1 MGEYSTTIKTEMNV
15 SGIDDLK
22 KASAAIRELKEA
34 AQGLSGFS
42 GKVSGNSFNGYS
54 DGAKRATD
62 SLEKL
67 RAMSE
72 KTEAAMKTSTSG
84 SSQFKGQ
91 IDDINRATES
101 YKKLE
106 SAAKSAANAQKQS
119 ASSGAQAAQKQAA
132 EMSKTGQKLKDSF
145 KEATAMFSVG
155 MLGATAVMGLADG
168 VKGMVNT
175 GWETL
180 KERQSGQA
188 MWATSIQDA
197 HKNVKGAE
205 LTAQAK
211 RASDATMRTAILA
224 GNDYTEAN
232 GFAKQIY
239 SSDAG
244 EYSGSVGKTQKLLK
258 GVFNIQDAN
267 ALNQREMEMLKTAIG
282 NTGDMGKMNGA
293 IAKSLNL
300 VDGKITR
307 AIRKEYKRE
316 TGHELGLNKTGT
328 GYDWGAVSA
337 QTAYR
342 GIDRYGNSGGI
353 SKASERF
360 NSTLPGVLR
369 SGKAAGGYMLS
380 EIMQGF
386 SDGIAKG
393 GAFKNILGK
402 LSGSFTDIDKLKS
415 NSKRIT
421 DSLVGV
427 ANGIGE
433 GARII
438 APYAKAFSGGAW
450 SGVKDTFAVIKKG
463 IDGIKS
469 VGSSIGKML
478 PEGSQ
483 KKLSDV
489 ISTVGRFVGVA
500 LTAGAAFKVLKGG
513 AGLIGDSIKGLSS
526 IIPGL
531 SKSRSS
537 SDSFFSKAT
546 STFSGAVDR
555 FASASSTAGM
565 TGDAGF
571 GGADAK
577 KYSTRSERLAAERAA
592 EAEAKATAGNW
603 FTRKGRALQNLEVN
617 GAETRVSKYDTGF
630 FSRNAGKVLAGI
642 GGLGTKIGSS
652 ALVSSITAKAMPAIS
667 GIAKVG
673 STLGKAGK
681 FLGRGMPLMNGLFA
695 GVDVMTTMA
704 STKAG
709 SLARHKGVGQGVGT
723 GVGATVGGAL
733 GSFLG
738 PLGTIGGSMA
748 GGWLGGKAGSWI
760 GSMFGGTREPES
772 KATKAQKKASAIAK
786 AQAAAQA
793 TKEKQDFA
801 SNMQQYGYDKMN
813 ANELYSQISKG
824 SKSKSKSKQ
833 LSAMR
838 MQEAIENGDA
848 DGIRKYQAQ
857 LNKQNGIKKGN
868 EDATGRETKKLND
881 KRWKDAR
888 KKNVKLDKDN
898 WRNQNVSKT
907 KKSSGKSKAQRD
919 MDADYKAAQKH
930 QRQMAKV
937 ATQTEKA
944 SKKSNSAKKKSS
956 NGSKASS
963 RAAKKS
969 TNDLKKQSKA
979 FNKALDGVGKNSKA
993 DKNAKKSLDKVNST
1007 AKSGMNKAN
1016 KTVKSGSK
1024 KIQNSGKNAFK
1035 FKTSK
1040 SGFNKLNSDAKSG
1053 TNKVNKTIK
1062 SGSKKIQN
1070 SGKNMFKFKSS
1081 ASGFNKLNS
1090 QAKSGMNKVNSTV
1103 KSGSRKIQNSGK
1115 NAFKFKGAES
1125 GFNSLNSQAK
1135 SGMNRVNSTIKSG
1148 ASKWSSTIKSGIS
1161 KAASSFSSQMSKMVS
1176 TASSKAS
1183 AISSSLAKIGTAA
1196 ASAASK
1202 VKTLQSAINSLKSKT
1217 VTITANVK
1225 GKGANKL
1232 ATGTPGAKR
1241 AFSQAF
1247 VPHYANGTTAG
1258 GHRGGMALVN
1268 DAGGSNWREAFM
1280 LPNGLMGLFPNQRNL
1295 NTVLPAGT
1303 QVLDGNST
1311 KKLFP
1316 RYANGT
1322 DGAKNVFAPQKS
1334 SSNPT
1339 IQINVTIQG
1348 NASAADANAIAN
1360 TIGEK
1365 MIAIMPQATI

>member
-42 GKVSGNSFNGYS
+42 GKVSGNSFKGYS

-72 KTEAAMKTSTSG
+72 KTEAVMKTSTSG
-84 SSQFKGQ
+84 GSQFKGQ

-244 EYSGSVGKTQKLLK
+244 EYSGSVGKTQQLLK

-463 IDGIKS
+463 IDEIKS

-513 AGLIGDSIKGLSS
+513 AGLIGDSVKGLSS

-531 SKSRSS
+531 SKARSN
-537 SDSFFSKAT
+537 SDGIFSKAT
-546 STFSGAVDR
+546 SVFSGAVDR
-555 FASASSTAGM
+555 FAGTSGASSGLAESMGAVNSGKTNALSKGATIRGMANEAEMLAKTKTGISAKLTGAKAFGLGATATVLEKAGGLRTAFSASK
-565 TGDAGF
+565 F
-571 GGADAK
+571 GGALTTATK
-577 KYSTRSERLAAERAA
+577 GLA
-592 EAEAKATAGNW
+592 
-603 FTRKGRALQNLEVN
+603 
-617 GAETRVSKYDTGF
+617 S
-630 FSRNAGKVLAGI
+630 
-642 GGLGTKIGSS
+642 
-652 ALVSSITAKAMPAIS
+652 
-667 GIAKVG
+667 
-673 STLGKAGK
+673 AGK
-681 FLGRGMPLMNGLFA
+681 FLSKGMPLMNGLFA

-709 SLARHKGVGQGVGT
+709 SLARHKGVGQGIGT

-760 GSMFGGTREPES
+760 GSMFGGTKEPES

-857 LNKQNGIKKGN
+857 LNKQNGIKKGD

-907 KKSSGKSKAQRD
+907 KKSSGKSKA
-919 MDADYKAAQKH
+919 
-930 QRQMAKV
+930 
-937 ATQTEKA
+937 
-944 SKKSNSAKKKSS
+944 
-956 NGSKASS
+956 
-963 RAAKKS
+963 AKKS

-993 DKNAKKSLDKVNST
+993 DKNAKNSLDKVNST

-1024 KIQNSGKNAFK
+1024 KIQNSGKDAFK

-1103 KSGSRKIQNSGK
+1103 KSGSKKIQNSGK
-1115 NAFKFKGAES
+1115 NVFKFKGAES

-1225 GKGANKL
+1225 GKGAEKL

-1322 DGAKNVFAPQKS
+1322 DGAKDAFAPQKS
-1334 SSNPT
+1334 SGNPT

-1365 MIAIMPQATI
+1365 FIAIMPQTTI

>member
-1 MGEYSTTIKTEMNV
+1 MAEYSTTIKTEMNV
-15 SGIDDLK
+15 SGLDDLK

-72 KTEAAMKTSTSG
+72 KTEAAIKTSTSG
-84 SSQFKGQ
+84 GSQFKGQ

-168 VKGMVNT
+168 VKSMVNT

-267 ALNQREMEMLKTAIG
+267 ALNQREMEMIKTAIG

-438 APYAKAFSGGAW
+438 APYAKAFGGGTF

-463 IDGIKS
+463 IDDIKS

-500 LTAGAAFKVLKGG
+500 LTAGAAFKVLKGS
-513 AGLIGDSIKGLSS
+513 ASLVGDTLKG
-526 IIPGL
+526 ITKIVPGL
-531 SKSRSS
+531 SKTRSNG
-537 SDSFFSKAT
+537 DSIFSKAA

-555 FASASSTAGM
+555 FSSASSTAGM
-565 TGDAGF
+565 TGGF

-695 GVDVMTTMA
+695 GVDVMATMA
-704 STKAG
+704 STKTG
-709 SLARHKGVGQGVGT
+709 SLARHKGVGQGIGT

-760 GSMFGGTREPES
+760 GSMFGGTKESES
-772 KATKAQKKASAIAK
+772 KANKAQKKASAIAK

-857 LNKQNGIKKGN
+857 LNKQNGIKKGD
-868 EDATGRETKKLND
+868 EDSTGRETKKLND

-907 KKSSGKSKAQRD
+907 KKSSGKSKAQKD

-937 ATQTEKA
+937 AAQTEKA
-944 SKKSNSAKKKSS
+944 SKKSNSAKKKSA

-993 DKNAKKSLDKVNST
+993 DKNDKKSLDKVNST

-1024 KIQNSGKNAFK
+1024 KIQNSGKDAFK

-1081 ASGFNKLNS
+1081 TSGFNKLNS

-1202 VKTLQSAINSLKSKT
+1202 VKTLQSAINSLKSKI

-1225 GKGANKL
+1225 GKGADKL

-1322 DGAKNVFAPQKS
+1322 DGAKNAFAPQKS

>member
-84 SSQFKGQ
+84 GSQFKGQ

-463 IDGIKS
+463 IDEIKS
-469 VGSSIGKML
+469 VGSRIGKML

-531 SKSRSS
+531 SKARSS
-537 SDSFFSKAT
+537 SDSVFSKAT
-546 STFSGAVDR
+546 SVFSSAVGRFTGTSGMNGAGGVGG
-555 FASASSTAGM
+555 ASANGAGQ
-565 TGDAGF
+565 F
-571 GGADAK
+571 N
-577 KYSTRSERLAAERAA
+577 TRSERLAAQ
-592 EAEAKATAGNW
+592 AEAKAAGGLFSRLSAKGASLQGLTAAGEA
-603 FTRKGRALQNLEVN
+603 GRLARN
-617 GAETRVSKYDTGF
+617 TGF
-630 FSRNAGKVLAGI
+630 FKSTAGKLLSGI
-642 GGLGTKIGSS
+642 GSAGTAVQATKFGGALATATKGLSS
-652 ALVSSITAKAMPAIS
+652 V
-667 GIAKVG
+667 
-673 STLGKAGK
+673 GK
-681 FLGRGMPLMNGLFA
+681 FLGKGMPLMNGLFA

-709 SLARHKGVGQGVGT
+709 SLARHKGVGQGIGT

-748 GGWLGGKAGSWI
+748 GGWLGGKAGSWV
-760 GSMFGGTREPES
+760 GSLFGGTKSKSE
-772 KATKAQKKASAIAK
+772 KATASAKAVAK
-786 AQAAAQA
+786 AQSWAQSQHDKEQFVSNLGEMGLGAADAKS
-793 TKEKQDFA
+793 T
-801 SNMQQYGYDKMN
+801 
-813 ANELYSQISKG
+813 YSVMGKA
-824 SKSKSKSKQ
+824 SKSKSKKQ
-833 LSAMR
+833 QKALLDL
-838 MQEAIENGDA
+838 QDAIDSGNA
-848 DGIRKYQAQ
+848 DEIRKLSSQLKADQ
-857 LNKQNGIKKGN
+857 KKTNKKSGGKKASGNKKKSTSNVKSAVDKLNKQ
-868 EDATGRETKKLND
+868 D
-881 KRWKDAR
+881 
-888 KKNVKLDKDN
+888 
-898 WRNQNVSKT
+898 
-907 KKSSGKSKAQRD
+907 
-919 MDADYKAAQKH
+919 
-930 QRQMAKV
+930 
-937 ATQTEKA
+937 
-944 SKKSNSAKKKSS
+944 
-956 NGSKASS
+956 
-963 RAAKKS
+963 
-969 TNDLKKQSKA
+969 
-979 FNKALDGVGKNSKA
+979 KA
-993 DKNAKKSLDKVNST
+993 DSKKNAKALNDLNKKAKSGMSKAEKSTKSGAKKVQKAGSDAFKFKTSKSGFNKLNSD

-1081 ASGFNKLNS
+1081 TSGFNKLNS

-1225 GKGANKL
+1225 GKGADKL

-1322 DGAKNVFAPQKS
+1322 DGAKNAFAPQKS

>member
-84 SSQFKGQ
+84 GNQFKGQ

-168 VKGMVNT
+168 VKGMVNG

-180 KERQSGQA
+180 QDRQRGQA

-197 HKNVKGAE
+197 HGTSGKA
-205 LTAQAK
+205 LTSASAK
-211 RASDATMRTAILA
+211 ANDQVLMTALQA
-224 GNDYTEAN
+224 GNSFSQAN

-244 EYSGSVGKTQKLLK
+244 VYSGNVNKTTHMLK
-258 GVFNIQDAN
+258 GIFNIQDAN
-267 ALNQREMEMLKTAIG
+267 ALSDREMEQFKTAVG
-282 NTGDMGKMNGA
+282 NVGDMGKMSGT
-293 IAKSLNL
+293 IAKSFNL
-300 VDGKITR
+300 LDGKITR
-307 AIRKEYKRE
+307 RIRAEYKKE

-337 QTAYR
+337 ETAYR
-342 GIDRYGNSGGI
+342 GIDNYGNSGGI
-353 SKASERF
+353 AKASERF

-369 SGKAAGGYMLS
+369 SVKEGSKDFVSQVMTTFGTEVAKGG
-380 EIMQGF
+380 GF
-386 SDGIAKG
+386 SDMLGNVSKAFTSKG
-393 GAFKNILGK
+393 LLSNADKFATK
-402 LSGSFTDIDKLKS
+402 LSG
-415 NSKRIT
+415 
-421 DSLVGV
+421 V
-427 ANGIGE
+427 ANALGTCIKE
-433 GARII
+433 I
-438 APYAKAFSGGAW
+438 APYTKAFGGGAL

-463 IDGIKS
+463 IDEIKS

-483 KKLSDV
+483 KKLSDA
-489 ISTVGRFVGVA
+489 IGTIGRFVGVA

-531 SKSRSS
+531 SKARSS
-537 SDSFFSKAT
+537 SDSVFSKAT
-546 STFSGAVDR
+546 SVFSSAVGRFTGTSGMNGAGGVGG
-555 FASASSTAGM
+555 ASANGAGQ
-565 TGDAGF
+565 F
-571 GGADAK
+571 N
-577 KYSTRSERLAAERAA
+577 TRSERLAAQ
-592 EAEAKATAGNW
+592 AEAKAAGGLFSRLSAKGASLQGLTAASEA
-603 FTRKGRALQNLEVN
+603 GRLARN
-617 GAETRVSKYDTGF
+617 TGF
-630 FSRNAGKVLAGI
+630 FKSTAGKLLSGI
-642 GGLGTKIGSS
+642 GSAGTAVQATKFGGALATATKGLSS
-652 ALVSSITAKAMPAIS
+652 V
-667 GIAKVG
+667 
-673 STLGKAGK
+673 GK
-681 FLGRGMPLMNGLFA
+681 FLGKGMPLMNGLFA

-760 GSMFGGTREPES
+760 GSMFGGTKEPES
-772 KATKAQKKASAIAK
+772 KATKSQKKASAIAK

-833 LSAMR
+833 LSAIR

-881 KRWKDAR
+881 KRWKDVR

-907 KKSSGKSKAQRD
+907 KKSSGKSKAQKD

-937 ATQTEKA
+937 AAQTEKA
-944 SKKSNSAKKKSS
+944 SKKSNSAKKRSS

-993 DKNAKKSLDKVNST
+993 DKNAKKSLEKVNST

-1322 DGAKNVFAPQKS
+1322 DGAKNAFAPQKS

-1365 MIAIMPQATI
+1365 FIAIMPQATI

>member
-1 MGEYSTTIKTEMNV
+1 MAEYSTTIKTEMNV
-15 SGIDDLK
+15 SGLDDLK

-84 SSQFKGQ
+84 GNQFKGQ

-438 APYAKAFSGGAW
+438 APYAKAFNGGAW

-463 IDGIKS
+463 IDEIKS

-478 PEGSQ
+478 PDGSQ
-483 KKLSDV
+483 KKLSDA
-489 ISTVGRFVGVA
+489 IGTIGRFVGVA

-513 AGLIGDSIKGLSS
+513 AGLIGDSVKGLSNLV
-526 IIPGL
+526 PGL
-531 SKSRSS
+531 SKARSS
-537 SDSFFSKAT
+537 SDSIFSKAA

-565 TGDAGF
+565 TGAGGF

-704 STKAG
+704 STKVG

-723 GVGATVGGAL
+723 GVGATIGGAL
-733 GSFLG
+733 GSALG
-738 PLGTIGGSMA
+738 PLGTIGGSMV

-760 GSMFGGTREPES
+760 GSMFGGTKSDSEKASANAKAVAKAQS
-772 KATKAQKKASAIAK
+772 KAQSQHDKEQFVSNLGTMGLNANDAKATYSAMNKASKSKSTKQQKALLDLQDAIDSGNADEIKKLSDQLKADQKKPAKKSGGKKASA
-786 AQAAAQA
+786 
-793 TKEKQDFA
+793 
-801 SNMQQYGYDKMN
+801 SSG
-813 ANELYSQISKG
+813 
-824 SKSKSKSKQ
+824 
-833 LSAMR
+833 
-838 MQEAIENGDA
+838 
-848 DGIRKYQAQ
+848 
-857 LNKQNGIKKGN
+857 
-868 EDATGRETKKLND
+868 
-881 KRWKDAR
+881 
-888 KKNVKLDKDN
+888 
-898 WRNQNVSKT
+898 
-907 KKSSGKSKAQRD
+907 KKSSGKSKAQKD
-919 MDADYKAAQKH
+919 MDAEYKAAQKH
-930 QRQMAKV
+930 QREMAKV
-937 ATQTEKA
+937 AAQTEKA

-956 NGSKASS
+956 TSSKSSS

-969 TNDLKKQSKA
+969 TTDLKKQSKE

-993 DKNAKKSLDKVNST
+993 DKNAKKSLNKVNST
-1007 AKSGMNKAN
+1007 AKSGINKAS

-1024 KIQNSGKNAFK
+1024 KIQNSGKDAFK

-1053 TNKVNKTIK
+1053 MNKVNKTVK
-1062 SGSKKIQN
+1062 SGSKKVQN

-1103 KSGSRKIQNSGK
+1103 KSGSKKIQNSGK
-1115 NAFKFKGAES
+1115 NAFKFKGTAS

-1135 SGMNRVNSTIKSG
+1135 SGMSKVNSTIKSG
-1148 ASKWSSTIKSGIS
+1148 ASKWSSTIKSGVS

-1183 AISSSLAKIGTAA
+1183 SISSSLAKIGTAA
-1196 ASAASK
+1196 SSAASK

-1225 GKGANKL
+1225 GKGADKL

-1247 VPHYANGTTAG
+1247 VPHYANGTTAS

-1322 DGAKNVFAPQKS
+1322 DGAKNAFAPQKS
-1334 SSNPT
+1334 SGNPT

-1365 MIAIMPQATI
+1365 FIAIMPQATI

>member
-15 SGIDDLK
+15 SGLDDLK

-34 AQGLSGFS
+34 AQGLSGLS

-84 SSQFKGQ
+84 GSQFKGQ

-119 ASSGAQAAQKQAA
+119 ASSGAQAAQKQAT

-168 VKGMVNT
+168 VKSMVNT

-307 AIRKEYKRE
+307 AIRKQYKKE
-316 TGHELGLNKTGT
+316 TGQELGLNRTGT
-328 GYDWGAVSA
+328 GYDWGSVSA
-337 QTAYR
+337 DTAYR
-342 GIDRYGNSGGI
+342 GIDMYGNSGGI

-380 EIMQGF
+380 EIMKGF

-393 GAFKNILGK
+393 GSFKNILGK
-402 LSGSFTDIDKLKS
+402 LSGSFTDIDNLQR
-415 NSKRIT
+415 NSRKVT

-433 GARII
+433 GAKIM
-438 APYAKAFSGGAW
+438 APYVKAFNGGAW

-463 IDGIKS
+463 ADAIKDI
-469 VGSSIGKML
+469 GSDIGKML

-483 KKLSDV
+483 KKLTDT
-489 ISTVGRFVGVA
+489 IGTIGKFVGVA
-500 LTAGAAFKVLKGG
+500 ATANLSFKVLKGS
-513 AGLIGDSIKGLSS
+513 ASLFVDSIKGLTGLL
-526 IIPGL
+526 PGL
-531 SKSRSS
+531 SKAK
-537 SDSFFSKAT
+537 FGKYGEFSKAT
-546 STFSGAVDR
+546 TTFSSAVDR
-555 FASASSTAGM
+555 FAGASGVKNATGM
-565 TGDAGF
+565 VGDSLPGGFSKDSEGKYHRANGQYASEAEIAQLETRTGRRA
-571 GGADAK
+571 
-577 KYSTRSERLAAERAA
+577 LA
-592 EAEAKATAGNW
+592 AEAKASGGMFARISAKGAALQGIDGKGGAT
-603 FTRKGRALQNLEVN
+603 GRAASN
-617 GAETRVSKYDTGF
+617 AGF
-630 FSRNAGKVLAGI
+630 FRKTTGSLLSGI
-642 GGLGTKIGSS
+642 GSAGTTVQATKFGGALTTATKGLSS
-652 ALVSSITAKAMPAIS
+652 V
-667 GIAKVG
+667 
-673 STLGKAGK
+673 GK
-681 FLGRGMPLMNGLFA
+681 FLGKGMPLMNGLFA
-695 GVDVMTTMA
+695 GVDVMATMA

-709 SLARHKGVGQGVGT
+709 SLARHKGVGQGIGT

-748 GGWLGGKAGSWI
+748 GGWLGGKAGSWV
-760 GSMFGGTREPES
+760 GSLFGGTKSKSE
-772 KATKAQKKASAIAK
+772 KATANAKAVAK
-786 AQAAAQA
+786 AQSWAQSQHDKEQFVSNLGETGLGAADAKS
-793 TKEKQDFA
+793 T
-801 SNMQQYGYDKMN
+801 
-813 ANELYSQISKG
+813 YSVMGKA
-824 SKSKSKSKQ
+824 SKSKSKKQ
-833 LSAMR
+833 QKALLDL
-838 MQEAIENGDA
+838 QDAIDSGNA
-848 DGIRKYQAQ
+848 DEIRKLSSQLKSDQKKTNKKSGGKKASGNKKKSTSNVKSAVDK
-857 LNKQNGIKKGN
+857 LNKQ
-868 EDATGRETKKLND
+868 D
-881 KRWKDAR
+881 
-888 KKNVKLDKDN
+888 
-898 WRNQNVSKT
+898 
-907 KKSSGKSKAQRD
+907 
-919 MDADYKAAQKH
+919 
-930 QRQMAKV
+930 
-937 ATQTEKA
+937 
-944 SKKSNSAKKKSS
+944 
-956 NGSKASS
+956 
-963 RAAKKS
+963 
-969 TNDLKKQSKA
+969 
-979 FNKALDGVGKNSKA
+979 KA
-993 DKNAKKSLDKVNST
+993 DSKKNAKALNDLNKK
-1007 AKSGMNKAN
+1007 AKSGMSKAE
-1016 KTVKSGSK
+1016 KSTKSGAK
-1024 KIQNSGKNAFK
+1024 KVQKAGSDAFK

-1040 SGFNKLNSDAKSG
+1040 SGFNKLNSDAKSGMNKVNRTVKSGSKKIQNSGKNMFKFKPSKSGFNKLNSQAKSG

-1081 ASGFNKLNS
+1081 ASGFSKLNS

-1103 KSGSRKIQNSGK
+1103 KSGSKKIQNSTK

-1183 AISSSLAKIGTAA
+1183 AISSSLSKIGTAA

-1202 VKTLQSAINSLKSKT
+1202 VRTLQSAINSLKSKT

-1225 GKGANKL
+1225 GKGADKL

-1247 VPHYANGTTAG
+1247 VPHYANGTTVG

-1322 DGAKNVFAPQKS
+1322 DGAKNAFAPQKS
-1334 SSNPT
+1334 SGNPT

>member
-84 SSQFKGQ
+84 GNQFKGQ

-168 VKGMVNT
+168 VKGMVT
-175 GWETL
+175 GGWQSL
-180 KERQSGQA
+180 KDQQQGQA

-197 HKNVKGAE
+197 HKDIKGKN
-205 LTAQAK
+205 LTNQAK
-211 RASDATMRTAILA
+211 KASDATMRTAILA

-232 GFAKQIY
+232 AIAKQIY

-244 EYSGSVGKTQKLLK
+244 VYSGNLDKTQHMLK
-258 GVFNIQDAN
+258 GIFNIQDAN
-267 ALNQREMEMLKTAIG
+267 ALGQRDMESLKMAVG
-282 NTGDMGKMNGA
+282 NIGDMGKMSGN
-293 IAKSLNL
+293 IAKSLNN

-307 AIRKEYKRE
+307 QIRAEYKRE
-316 TGHELGLNKTGT
+316 TGHTLGKNKQG
-328 GYDWGAVSA
+328 GWEWGDVSA
-337 QTAYR
+337 ETAYR
-342 GIDRYGNSGGI
+342 AIDKYGNTGGLA
-353 SKASERF
+353 KASARY
-360 NSTLPGVLR
+360 NSTLPGMIRAGESASKYIV
-369 SGKAAGGYMLS
+369 SQVIDGFGK
-380 EIMQGF
+380 
-386 SDGIAKG
+386 GIAKG
-393 GAFKNILGK
+393 GAFKDVIGK
-402 LSGSFTDIDKLKS
+402 LSSKFTDFDQLGKDAK
-415 NSKRIT
+415 KIT
-421 DSLVGV
+421 NASIGV
-427 ANGIGE
+427 ANGIGV
-433 GARII
+433 AAKAI

-463 IDGIKS
+463 IDEIKS

-483 KKLSDV
+483 KKLSDA
-489 ISTVGRFVGVA
+489 IGTIGRFVGVA

-513 AGLIGDSIKGLSS
+513 AGLIGDSIKGLTGLL
-526 IIPGL
+526 PGL
-531 SKSRSS
+531 SKAKVGKYGE
-537 SDSFFSKAT
+537 FSKAT
-546 STFSGAVDR
+546 TTFSSAVNR
-555 FASASSTAGM
+555 FAGASGVKNATGM
-565 TGDAGF
+565 VGDSLPGGFSKDSEGKYHRANGQYASEAEIAQLETRTGRRA
-571 GGADAK
+571 
-577 KYSTRSERLAAERAA
+577 LA
-592 EAEAKATAGNW
+592 AEAKASGGMFARISAKGAALQGIDGKGGAT
-603 FTRKGRALQNLEVN
+603 GRAASN
-617 GAETRVSKYDTGF
+617 AGF
-630 FSRNAGKVLAGI
+630 FRKTTGSFLSGI
-642 GGLGTKIGSS
+642 GSAGTTVQATKFGGALATATKGLSS
-652 ALVSSITAKAMPAIS
+652 V
-667 GIAKVG
+667 
-673 STLGKAGK
+673 GK
-681 FLGRGMPLMNGLFA
+681 FLGKGMPLMNGLFA

-709 SLARHKGVGQGVGT
+709 SLARHKGVGQGIGT

-748 GGWLGGKAGSWI
+748 GGWLGGKAGSWV
-760 GSMFGGTREPES
+760 GSLFGGTKSKSE
-772 KATKAQKKASAIAK
+772 KATANAKAVAK
-786 AQAAAQA
+786 AQSWAQSQHDKEQFVFNLGEMGLGAADAKS
-793 TKEKQDFA
+793 T
-801 SNMQQYGYDKMN
+801 
-813 ANELYSQISKG
+813 YSVMGKA
-824 SKSKSKSKQ
+824 SKSKSKKQ
-833 LSAMR
+833 QKALLDL
-838 MQEAIENGDA
+838 QDAIDSGNA
-848 DGIRKYQAQ
+848 DEIRKLSSQLKADQ
-857 LNKQNGIKKGN
+857 KKTNKKSGGKKASGNKKKSTSNVKSAVDKLNKQ
-868 EDATGRETKKLND
+868 D
-881 KRWKDAR
+881 
-888 KKNVKLDKDN
+888 
-898 WRNQNVSKT
+898 
-907 KKSSGKSKAQRD
+907 
-919 MDADYKAAQKH
+919 
-930 QRQMAKV
+930 
-937 ATQTEKA
+937 
-944 SKKSNSAKKKSS
+944 
-956 NGSKASS
+956 
-963 RAAKKS
+963 
-969 TNDLKKQSKA
+969 
-979 FNKALDGVGKNSKA
+979 KA
-993 DKNAKKSLDKVNST
+993 DSKKNAKALNDLNKK
-1007 AKSGMNKAN
+1007 AKSGMSKAE
-1016 KTVKSGSK
+1016 KSTKSGAK
-1024 KIQNSGKNAFK
+1024 KVQKAGSDAFK

-1040 SGFNKLNSDAKSG
+1040 SGFNKLNSDAKSGMNKVNRTVKSGSKKIQNSGKNMFKFKPSKSGFNKLNSQAKSG

-1081 ASGFNKLNS
+1081 ASGFSKLNS

-1103 KSGSRKIQNSGK
+1103 KSGSKKIQNSAK

-1196 ASAASK
+1196 SSAASK

-1225 GKGANKL
+1225 GKGADKL

-1322 DGAKNVFAPQKS
+1322 DGAKNAFAPQKS
-1334 SSNPT
+1334 SGNPT

-1348 NASAADANAIAN
+1348 NASAADANEIAN

-1365 MIAIMPQATI
+1365 FIAIMPQATI

>member
-15 SGIDDLK
+15 SGLDDLK

-84 SSQFKGQ
+84 GNQFKGQ

-168 VKGMVNT
+168 VKGMVNG

-180 KERQSGQA
+180 QDRQRGQA

-197 HKNVKGAE
+197 HGTSGKA
-205 LTAQAK
+205 LTSASAK
-211 RASDATMRTAILA
+211 ANDQVLITALQA
-224 GNDYTEAN
+224 GNSFREAN

-244 EYSGSVGKTQKLLK
+244 VYSGNVNKTTHMLK
-258 GVFNIQDAN
+258 GIFNIQDAN
-267 ALNQREMEMLKTAIG
+267 ALSDREMEQFKTAVG
-282 NTGDMGKMNGA
+282 NVGDMGKMSGT
-293 IAKSLNL
+293 IAKSFNL
-300 VDGKITR
+300 LDGKITR
-307 AIRKEYKRE
+307 RIRAEYKKE

-337 QTAYR
+337 ETAYR
-342 GIDRYGNSGGI
+342 GIDNYGNSGGI
-353 SKASERF
+353 AKASERF

-369 SGKAAGGYMLS
+369 SVKEGSKDFVSQGMKTFGTEVAKGG
-380 EIMQGF
+380 GF
-386 SDGIAKG
+386 SDMLGNVSKAFTSKG
-393 GAFKNILGK
+393 LLSNADKFAAK
-402 LSGSFTDIDKLKS
+402 LSG
-415 NSKRIT
+415 
-421 DSLVGV
+421 V
-427 ANGIGE
+427 ANALGTGIKE
-433 GARII
+433 I
-438 APYAKAFSGGAW
+438 APYAKAFGGGTL

-513 AGLIGDSIKGLSS
+513 AGLIGDSVKGLSNL
-526 IIPGL
+526 IPGL

-537 SDSFFSKAT
+537 SDSIFSKAT

-565 TGDAGF
+565 TGDGGF

-709 SLARHKGVGQGVGT
+709 SLARHKGVGQGIGT

-748 GGWLGGKAGSWI
+748 GGWLGGKAGSWV
-760 GSMFGGTREPES
+760 GSLFGGTKSKSE
-772 KATKAQKKASAIAK
+772 KATANAKAVAK
-786 AQAAAQA
+786 AQSWAQSQHDKEQFVSNLGTMGLSAADAKS
-793 TKEKQDFA
+793 T
-801 SNMQQYGYDKMN
+801 
-813 ANELYSQISKG
+813 YSVMGKA
-824 SKSKSKSKQ
+824 SKSKSKKQ
-833 LSAMR
+833 QKALLDL
-838 MQEAIENGDA
+838 QDAIDSGNA
-848 DGIRKYQAQ
+848 DEIRKLSSQLKADQ
-857 LNKQNGIKKGN
+857 KKTNKKSGGKKASGNKKKSTSNVKSAVDKLNKQ
-868 EDATGRETKKLND
+868 D
-881 KRWKDAR
+881 
-888 KKNVKLDKDN
+888 
-898 WRNQNVSKT
+898 
-907 KKSSGKSKAQRD
+907 
-919 MDADYKAAQKH
+919 
-930 QRQMAKV
+930 
-937 ATQTEKA
+937 
-944 SKKSNSAKKKSS
+944 
-956 NGSKASS
+956 
-963 RAAKKS
+963 
-969 TNDLKKQSKA
+969 
-979 FNKALDGVGKNSKA
+979 KA
-993 DKNAKKSLDKVNST
+993 DSKKNAKALNDLNKK
-1007 AKSGMNKAN
+1007 AKSGMSKAE
-1016 KTVKSGSK
+1016 KSTKSGAK
-1024 KIQNSGKNAFK
+1024 KVQKAGSDAFK

-1040 SGFNKLNSDAKSG
+1040 SGFNKLNSDAKSGMNKVNRTVKSGSKKIQNSGKNMFKFKPSKSGFNKLNSQAKSG

-1103 KSGSRKIQNSGK
+1103 KSVSKKIQNSGK

-1196 ASAASK
+1196 TSAASK

-1322 DGAKNVFAPQKS
+1322 DGAKNAFAPQKS
-1334 SSNPT
+1334 SGNPT

-1365 MIAIMPQATI
+1365 FIAIMPQATI

>member
-84 SSQFKGQ
+84 GSQFKGQ

-168 VKGMVNT
+168 VKSMVNT

-463 IDGIKS
+463 IDGIKG

-489 ISTVGRFVGVA
+489 ISTVGRFVGCA
-500 LTAGAAFKVLKGG
+500 LTAGAAFKG
-513 AGLIGDSIKGLSS
+513 
-526 IIPGL
+526 
-531 SKSRSS
+531 
-537 SDSFFSKAT
+537 
-546 STFSGAVDR
+546 
-555 FASASSTAGM
+555 
-565 TGDAGF
+565 
-571 GGADAK
+571 
-577 KYSTRSERLAAERAA
+577 
-592 EAEAKATAGNW
+592 
-603 FTRKGRALQNLEVN
+603 
-617 GAETRVSKYDTGF
+617 
-630 FSRNAGKVLAGI
+630 
-642 GGLGTKIGSS
+642 
-652 ALVSSITAKAMPAIS
+652 
-667 GIAKVG
+667 
-673 STLGKAGK
+673 
-681 FLGRGMPLMNGLFA
+681 
-695 GVDVMTTMA
+695 
-704 STKAG
+704 
-709 SLARHKGVGQGVGT
+709 
-723 GVGATVGGAL
+723 
-733 GSFLG
+733 
-738 PLGTIGGSMA
+738 
-748 GGWLGGKAGSWI
+748 
-760 GSMFGGTREPES
+760 
-772 KATKAQKKASAIAK
+772 
-786 AQAAAQA
+786 
-793 TKEKQDFA
+793 
-801 SNMQQYGYDKMN
+801 
-813 ANELYSQISKG
+813 
-824 SKSKSKSKQ
+824 
-833 LSAMR
+833 
-838 MQEAIENGDA
+838 
-848 DGIRKYQAQ
+848 
-857 LNKQNGIKKGN
+857 
-868 EDATGRETKKLND
+868 
-881 KRWKDAR
+881 
-888 KKNVKLDKDN
+888 
-898 WRNQNVSKT
+898 
-907 KKSSGKSKAQRD
+907 AQRWRR
-919 MDADYKAAQKH
+919 AD
-930 QRQMAKV
+930 
-937 ATQTEKA
+937 
-944 SKKSNSAKKKSS
+944 
-956 NGSKASS
+956 
-963 RAAKKS
+963 
-969 TNDLKKQSKA
+969 
-979 FNKALDGVGKNSKA
+979 
-993 DKNAKKSLDKVNST
+993 
-1007 AKSGMNKAN
+1007 
-1016 KTVKSGSK
+1016 
-1024 KIQNSGKNAFK
+1024 
-1035 FKTSK
+1035 
-1040 SGFNKLNSDAKSG
+1040 
-1053 TNKVNKTIK
+1053 
-1062 SGSKKIQN
+1062 
-1070 SGKNMFKFKSS
+1070 
-1081 ASGFNKLNS
+1081 
-1090 QAKSGMNKVNSTV
+1090 
-1103 KSGSRKIQNSGK
+1103 
-1115 NAFKFKGAES
+1115 
-1125 GFNSLNSQAK
+1125 
-1135 SGMNRVNSTIKSG
+1135 
-1148 ASKWSSTIKSGIS
+1148 W
-1161 KAASSFSSQMSKMVS
+1161 
-1176 TASSKAS
+1176 
-1183 AISSSLAKIGTAA
+1183 
-1196 ASAASK
+1196 
-1202 VKTLQSAINSLKSKT
+1202 
-1217 VTITANVK
+1217 
-1225 GKGANKL
+1225 
-1232 ATGTPGAKR
+1232 
-1241 AFSQAF
+1241 
-1247 VPHYANGTTAG
+1247 
-1258 GHRGGMALVN
+1258 
-1268 DAGGSNWREAFM
+1268 
-1280 LPNGLMGLFPNQRNL
+1280 
-1295 NTVLPAGT
+1295 
-1303 QVLDGNST
+1303 
-1311 KKLFP
+1311 
-1316 RYANGT
+1316 
-1322 DGAKNVFAPQKS
+1322 
-1334 SSNPT
+1334 
-1339 IQINVTIQG
+1339 
-1348 NASAADANAIAN
+1348 
-1360 TIGEK
+1360 
-1365 MIAIMPQATI
+1365 

>member
-1 MGEYSTTIKTEMNV
+1 MAEYSTTIKTEMNV
-15 SGIDDLK
+15 SGLDDLK

-84 SSQFKGQ
+84 GNQFKGQ

-168 VKGMVNT
+168 VKGMVNG

-180 KERQSGQA
+180 QDRQRGQA

-197 HKNVKGAE
+197 HGTSGKA
-205 LTAQAK
+205 LTSASAK
-211 RASDATMRTAILA
+211 ANDQILMTALQA
-224 GNDYTEAN
+224 GNSFSEAN

-244 EYSGSVGKTQKLLK
+244 VYSGNVNKTTHMLK
-258 GVFNIQDAN
+258 GIFNIQDAN
-267 ALNQREMEMLKTAIG
+267 ALSDREMEQFKTAVG
-282 NTGDMGKMNGA
+282 NVGDMGKMSGT
-293 IAKSLNL
+293 IAKSFNL
-300 VDGKITR
+300 LDGKITR
-307 AIRKEYKRE
+307 RIRAEYKKE

-337 QTAYR
+337 ETAYR
-342 GIDRYGNSGGI
+342 GIDNYGNSGGI
-353 SKASERF
+353 AKASERF

-369 SGKAAGGYMLS
+369 SVKEGSKDFVSQVMKTFGTEVAKGG
-380 EIMQGF
+380 GF
-386 SDGIAKG
+386 SDMLGNVSKAFTSKG
-393 GAFKNILGK
+393 LLSNADKFAAK
-402 LSGSFTDIDKLKS
+402 LSG
-415 NSKRIT
+415 
-421 DSLVGV
+421 V
-427 ANGIGE
+427 ANALGTGIKE
-433 GARII
+433 I
-438 APYAKAFSGGAW
+438 APYAKAFGGGTL

-463 IDGIKS
+463 IDEIKS

-483 KKLSDV
+483 KKLSDA
-489 ISTVGRFVGVA
+489 IGTIGRFVGVA
-500 LTAGAAFKVLKGG
+500 LTAGAAFKVLKGS
-513 AGLIGDSIKGLSS
+513 ASLVGDTLKG
-526 IIPGL
+526 ITKIVPGL
-531 SKSRSS
+531 SKTRSNG
-537 SDSFFSKAT
+537 DSIFSKAA

-565 TGDAGF
+565 TGGF

-630 FSRNAGKVLAGI
+630 FSRNAGKVLAVI

-652 ALVSSITAKAMPAIS
+652 ALLSSITAKAMPAIS

-704 STKAG
+704 STKTG

-723 GVGATVGGAL
+723 GIGATVGGAL

-760 GSMFGGTREPES
+760 GSRVGGTKEPES

-907 KKSSGKSKAQRD
+907 KKSSGKSKAQKD

-937 ATQTEKA
+937 AAQTEKA

-1322 DGAKNVFAPQKS
+1322 DGAKNAFAPQKS

>member
-84 SSQFKGQ
+84 GNQFKGQ

-168 VKGMVNT
+168 VKGMVNG

-180 KERQSGQA
+180 QDRQRGQA

-197 HKNVKGAE
+197 HGTSGKA
-205 LTAQAK
+205 LTSASAK
-211 RASDATMRTAILA
+211 ANDQVLMTALQA
-224 GNDYTEAN
+224 GNSFSQAN

-244 EYSGSVGKTQKLLK
+244 VYSGNVNKTTHMLK
-258 GVFNIQDAN
+258 GIFNIQDAN
-267 ALNQREMEMLKTAIG
+267 ALSDREMEQFKTAVG
-282 NTGDMGKMNGA
+282 NVGDMGKMSGT
-293 IAKSLNL
+293 IAKSFNL
-300 VDGKITR
+300 LDGKITR
-307 AIRKEYKRE
+307 RIRAEYKKE

-337 QTAYR
+337 ETAYR
-342 GIDRYGNSGGI
+342 GIDNYGNSGGI
-353 SKASERF
+353 AKASERF

-369 SGKAAGGYMLS
+369 SVKEGSKDFVSQVMTTFGTEVAKGG
-380 EIMQGF
+380 GF
-386 SDGIAKG
+386 SDMLGNVSKAFTSKG
-393 GAFKNILGK
+393 LLSNADKFATK
-402 LSGSFTDIDKLKS
+402 LSG
-415 NSKRIT
+415 
-421 DSLVGV
+421 V
-427 ANGIGE
+427 ANALGTGIKE
-433 GARII
+433 I
-438 APYAKAFSGGAW
+438 APYTKAFGGGAL

-463 IDGIKS
+463 IDEIKS

-483 KKLSDV
+483 KKLSDA
-489 ISTVGRFVGVA
+489 IGTIGRFVGVA

-531 SKSRSS
+531 SKARSS
-537 SDSFFSKAT
+537 SDSVFSKAT
-546 STFSGAVDR
+546 SVFSSAVGRFTGTSGMNGAGGVGG
-555 FASASSTAGM
+555 ASANGAGQ
-565 TGDAGF
+565 F
-571 GGADAK
+571 N
-577 KYSTRSERLAAERAA
+577 TRSERLAAQ
-592 EAEAKATAGNW
+592 AEAKAAGGLFSRLSAKGASLQGLTAAGEA
-603 FTRKGRALQNLEVN
+603 GRLARN
-617 GAETRVSKYDTGF
+617 TGF
-630 FSRNAGKVLAGI
+630 FKSTAGKLLSGI
-642 GGLGTKIGSS
+642 GSAGTAVQATKFGGALATATKGLSS
-652 ALVSSITAKAMPAIS
+652 V
-667 GIAKVG
+667 
-673 STLGKAGK
+673 GK
-681 FLGRGMPLMNGLFA
+681 FLGKGMPLMNGLFA

-760 GSMFGGTREPES
+760 GSMFGGTKEPES

-793 TKEKQDFA
+793 TKDKQDFA

-857 LNKQNGIKKGN
+857 LNKQNGIKKGD

-907 KKSSGKSKAQRD
+907 KKSSGKSKAQKD

-937 ATQTEKA
+937 AAQTEKA

-1024 KIQNSGKNAFK
+1024 KIQNSGKDAFK

-1081 ASGFNKLNS
+1081 TSGFNKLNS

-1103 KSGSRKIQNSGK
+1103 KSGFRKIQNSGK

-1322 DGAKNVFAPQKS
+1322 DGAKNAFAPQKS
-1334 SSNPT
+1334 SGNPT

-1365 MIAIMPQATI
+1365 FIAIMPQATI

>member
-42 GKVSGNSFNGYS
+42 GKVSSNSFNGYS

-84 SSQFKGQ
+84 GSQFKGQ

-205 LTAQAK
+205 LTAQAN

-438 APYAKAFSGGAW
+438 APYAKVFSGGAW

-463 IDGIKS
+463 IDEIKS

-483 KKLSDV
+483 KKLSDA
-489 ISTVGRFVGVA
+489 IGTIGRFVGVA
-500 LTAGAAFKVLKGG
+500 LTAGAAFKVLKGS
-513 AGLIGDSIKGLSS
+513 ASLVGDTLKG
-526 IIPGL
+526 ITKIVPGL
-531 SKSRSS
+531 SKTRSNG
-537 SDSFFSKAT
+537 DSIFSKAA

-565 TGDAGF
+565 TGGF

-592 EAEAKATAGNW
+592 EAEDKAIAGNW

-630 FSRNAGKVLAGI
+630 FSRNAGKVLAVI

-652 ALVSSITAKAMPAIS
+652 ALLSSITAKAMPAIS

-709 SLARHKGVGQGVGT
+709 SLTRHKGVGQGIGT

-760 GSMFGGTREPES
+760 GSRVGGTKEPES

-793 TKEKQDFA
+793 AKEKQDFA

-907 KKSSGKSKAQRD
+907 KKSSGKSKAQKD

-937 ATQTEKA
+937 AAQTEKA

-1024 KIQNSGKNAFK
+1024 KIQNSGKDAFK

-1322 DGAKNVFAPQKS
+1322 DGAKDAFAPQKS

-1365 MIAIMPQATI
+1365 FIAIMPQANI

>member
-15 SGIDDLK
+15 SGLDDLK

-84 SSQFKGQ
+84 GNQFKGQ

-438 APYAKAFSGGAW
+438 APYVKTFSGGAW
-450 SGVKDTFAVIKKG
+450 GGVKDTFAVIKKG

-513 AGLIGDSIKGLSS
+513 AGLIGDSVKGLSNL
-526 IIPGL
+526 IPGL

-537 SDSFFSKAT
+537 SDSIFSKAT

-565 TGDAGF
+565 TGDGGF

-709 SLARHKGVGQGVGT
+709 SLARHKGVGQGIGT

-748 GGWLGGKAGSWI
+748 GGWLGGKAGSWV
-760 GSMFGGTREPES
+760 GSLFGGTKSKSE
-772 KATKAQKKASAIAK
+772 KATANAKAVAK
-786 AQAAAQA
+786 AQSWAQSQHDKEQFVSNLGTMGLSAADAKS
-793 TKEKQDFA
+793 T
-801 SNMQQYGYDKMN
+801 
-813 ANELYSQISKG
+813 YSVMGKA
-824 SKSKSKSKQ
+824 SKSKSKKQ
-833 LSAMR
+833 QKALLDL
-838 MQEAIENGDA
+838 QDAIDSGNA
-848 DGIRKYQAQ
+848 DEIRKLSSQLKADQ
-857 LNKQNGIKKGN
+857 KKTNKKSGGKKASGNKKKSTSNVKSAVDKLNKQ
-868 EDATGRETKKLND
+868 D
-881 KRWKDAR
+881 
-888 KKNVKLDKDN
+888 
-898 WRNQNVSKT
+898 
-907 KKSSGKSKAQRD
+907 
-919 MDADYKAAQKH
+919 
-930 QRQMAKV
+930 
-937 ATQTEKA
+937 
-944 SKKSNSAKKKSS
+944 
-956 NGSKASS
+956 
-963 RAAKKS
+963 
-969 TNDLKKQSKA
+969 
-979 FNKALDGVGKNSKA
+979 KA
-993 DKNAKKSLDKVNST
+993 DSKKNAKALNDLNKK
-1007 AKSGMNKAN
+1007 AKSGMSKAE
-1016 KTVKSGSK
+1016 KSTKSGAK
-1024 KIQNSGKNAFK
+1024 KVQKAGSDAFK

-1040 SGFNKLNSDAKSG
+1040 SGFNKLNSDAKSGMNKVNRTVKSGSKKIQNSGKNMFKFKPSKSGFNKLNSQAKSG

-1103 KSGSRKIQNSGK
+1103 KSVSKKIQNSGK

-1196 ASAASK
+1196 TSAASK

-1322 DGAKNVFAPQKS
+1322 DGAKNAFAPQKS
-1334 SSNPT
+1334 SGNPT

-1365 MIAIMPQATI
+1365 FIAIMPQATI

>member
-1 MGEYSTTIKTEMNV
+1 MAEYSTTIKTEMNV
-15 SGIDDLK
+15 SGLDDLK

-84 SSQFKGQ
+84 GSQFKGQ

-168 VKGMVNT
+168 VKSMVNT

-438 APYAKAFSGGAW
+438 APYVKTFSGGAW
-450 SGVKDTFAVIKKG
+450 GGVKDTFAVIKKG

-513 AGLIGDSIKGLSS
+513 AGLIGDSIKGLSN

-531 SKSRSS
+531 SKARSS
-537 SDSFFSKAT
+537 SDSVFSKAT
-546 STFSGAVDR
+546 SVFSSAVGRFTGTSGMNGAGGVGGT
-555 FASASSTAGM
+555 SANGAGQ
-565 TGDAGF
+565 F
-571 GGADAK
+571 N
-577 KYSTRSERLAAERAA
+577 TRSERLAAQAQ
-592 EAEAKATAGNW
+592 AEAKAASGLFSRLSAKGASLQGLTAAGEA
-603 FTRKGRALQNLEVN
+603 GRLARN
-617 GAETRVSKYDTGF
+617 TGF
-630 FSRNAGKVLAGI
+630 FKSTAGKLLSGI
-642 GGLGTKIGSS
+642 GSAGTAVQATKFGGALATATKGLSS
-652 ALVSSITAKAMPAIS
+652 V
-667 GIAKVG
+667 
-673 STLGKAGK
+673 GK
-681 FLGRGMPLMNGLFA
+681 FLGKGMPLMNGLFA

-760 GSMFGGTREPES
+760 GSMFGGTKEPES

-848 DGIRKYQAQ
+848 DGIRKYQDQ

-907 KKSSGKSKAQRD
+907 KKSSGKSKAQKD

-937 ATQTEKA
+937 AAQTEKA

-1103 KSGSRKIQNSGK
+1103 KSGSKKIQTSAK

-1176 TASSKAS
+1176 TASSKSS

-1322 DGAKNVFAPQKS
+1322 DGAKDAFAPQKS
-1334 SSNPT
+1334 SGNPT

-1365 MIAIMPQATI
+1365 FIAIMPQATI

>member
-84 SSQFKGQ
+84 GSQFKGQ

-438 APYAKAFSGGAW
+438 APYVKTFSGGAW
-450 SGVKDTFAVIKKG
+450 GGVKDTFAVIKKG

-513 AGLIGDSIKGLSS
+513 AGLIGDSVKGLSNL
-526 IIPGL
+526 IPGL

-537 SDSFFSKAT
+537 SDSIFSKAT

-565 TGDAGF
+565 TGDGGF

-704 STKAG
+704 STKTG
-709 SLARHKGVGQGVGT
+709 SLARHKGVGQGIGT
-723 GVGATVGGAL
+723 GIGATVGGAL

-760 GSMFGGTREPES
+760 GSRVGGTKEPES

-907 KKSSGKSKAQRD
+907 KKSSGKSKAQKD

-937 ATQTEKA
+937 AAQTEKA

-979 FNKALDGVGKNSKA
+979 FNKELDGVGKNSKA

-1024 KIQNSGKNAFK
+1024 KIQNSGKDAFK

-1103 KSGSRKIQNSGK
+1103 RSGSRKIQNSGK

-1183 AISSSLAKIGTAA
+1183 AISSSLSKIGTAA

-1225 GKGANKL
+1225 GKGADKL

-1322 DGAKNVFAPQKS
+1322 DGAKNAFAPQKS

-1348 NASAADANAIAN
+1348 NASAADANVIAN

>member
-84 SSQFKGQ
+84 GNQFKGQ

-168 VKGMVNT
+168 VKGMVNG

-180 KERQSGQA
+180 QDRQRGQA

-197 HKNVKGAE
+197 HGTSGKA
-205 LTAQAK
+205 LTSASAK
-211 RASDATMRTAILA
+211 ANDQVLMTALQA
-224 GNDYTEAN
+224 GNSFSQAN

-244 EYSGSVGKTQKLLK
+244 VYSGNVNKTTHMLK
-258 GVFNIQDAN
+258 GIFNIQDAN
-267 ALNQREMEMLKTAIG
+267 ALSDREMEQFKTAVG
-282 NTGDMGKMNGA
+282 NVGDMGKMSGT
-293 IAKSLNL
+293 IAKSFNL
-300 VDGKITR
+300 LDGKITR
-307 AIRKEYKRE
+307 RIRAEYKKE

-337 QTAYR
+337 ETAYR
-342 GIDRYGNSGGI
+342 GIDNYGNSGGI
-353 SKASERF
+353 AKASERF

-369 SGKAAGGYMLS
+369 SVKEGSKDFVSQVMTTFGTEVAKGG
-380 EIMQGF
+380 GF
-386 SDGIAKG
+386 SDMLGNVSKAFTSKG
-393 GAFKNILGK
+393 LLSNADKFATK
-402 LSGSFTDIDKLKS
+402 LSG
-415 NSKRIT
+415 
-421 DSLVGV
+421 V
-427 ANGIGE
+427 ANALGTGIKE
-433 GARII
+433 I
-438 APYAKAFSGGAW
+438 APYTKAFGGGAL

-463 IDGIKS
+463 IDEIKS

-500 LTAGAAFKVLKGG
+500 LTAGAAFKVLKGS
-513 AGLIGDSIKGLSS
+513 ASLVGDTLKG
-526 IIPGL
+526 ITKIVPGL
-531 SKSRSS
+531 SKTRSNG
-537 SDSFFSKAT
+537 DSIFSKAA

-555 FASASSTAGM
+555 FSSASSTAGM
-565 TGDAGF
+565 TGGF

-760 GSMFGGTREPES
+760 GSMFGGTKEPES
-772 KATKAQKKASAIAK
+772 KTTKAQKKASAIAK

-838 MQEAIENGDA
+838 MKEAIENGDA

-857 LNKQNGIKKGN
+857 LNKQNGIKKGD

-907 KKSSGKSKAQRD
+907 KKSSGKSKAQKD

-937 ATQTEKA
+937 AAQTEKA

-1103 KSGSRKIQNSGK
+1103 KSGSKKIQNSAK

-1247 VPHYANGTTAG
+1247 IPHYANGTTAG

-1322 DGAKNVFAPQKS
+1322 DGAKDAFAPQKS
-1334 SSNPT
+1334 SGNPT

-1365 MIAIMPQATI
+1365 FIAIMPQATI

>member
-84 SSQFKGQ
+84 GNQFKGQ

-438 APYAKAFSGGAW
+438 APYVKAFSGGAW
-450 SGVKDTFAVIKKG
+450 GGVKDTFAVIKKG

-531 SKSRSS
+531 SKARSS
-537 SDSFFSKAT
+537 SDSVFSKAT
-546 STFSGAVDR
+546 SVFSSAVGRFTGTSGMNGAGGVGG
-555 FASASSTAGM
+555 ASANGAGQ
-565 TGDAGF
+565 F
-571 GGADAK
+571 N
-577 KYSTRSERLAAERAA
+577 TRSERLAAQ
-592 EAEAKATAGNW
+592 AEAKAAGGLFSRLSAKGASLQGLTAAGEA
-603 FTRKGRALQNLEVN
+603 GRLARN
-617 GAETRVSKYDTGF
+617 TGF
-630 FSRNAGKVLAGI
+630 FKSTAGKLLSGI
-642 GGLGTKIGSS
+642 GSAGTAVQATKFGGTLATATKGLSS
-652 ALVSSITAKAMPAIS
+652 V
-667 GIAKVG
+667 
-673 STLGKAGK
+673 GK
-681 FLGRGMPLMNGLFA
+681 FLGKGMPLMNGLFA

-709 SLARHKGVGQGVGT
+709 SLARHKGVGQGIGT

-748 GGWLGGKAGSWI
+748 GGWLGGKAGSWV
-760 GSMFGGTREPES
+760 GSLFGGTKSKSE
-772 KATKAQKKASAIAK
+772 KATANAKAVAK
-786 AQAAAQA
+786 AQSWAQSQHDKEQFVSNLGEMGLGAADAKS
-793 TKEKQDFA
+793 T
-801 SNMQQYGYDKMN
+801 
-813 ANELYSQISKG
+813 YSVMGKA
-824 SKSKSKSKQ
+824 SKSKSKKQ
-833 LSAMR
+833 QKALLDL
-838 MQEAIENGDA
+838 QDAIDSGNA
-848 DGIRKYQAQ
+848 DEIRKLSSQLKSDQKKTNKKFGGKKASGNKKKSTSNVKSAVDK
-857 LNKQNGIKKGN
+857 LNKQ
-868 EDATGRETKKLND
+868 D
-881 KRWKDAR
+881 
-888 KKNVKLDKDN
+888 
-898 WRNQNVSKT
+898 
-907 KKSSGKSKAQRD
+907 
-919 MDADYKAAQKH
+919 
-930 QRQMAKV
+930 
-937 ATQTEKA
+937 
-944 SKKSNSAKKKSS
+944 
-956 NGSKASS
+956 
-963 RAAKKS
+963 
-969 TNDLKKQSKA
+969 
-979 FNKALDGVGKNSKA
+979 KA
-993 DKNAKKSLDKVNST
+993 DSKKNAKALNDLNKK
-1007 AKSGMNKAN
+1007 AKSGMSKAE
-1016 KTVKSGSK
+1016 KSTKSGAK
-1024 KIQNSGKNAFK
+1024 KVQKAGSDAFK

-1040 SGFNKLNSDAKSG
+1040 SGFNKLNSDAKSGINKVNRTVKSGSKKIQNTGKNMFKFKPSKSGFNKLNSQAKSG

-1081 ASGFNKLNS
+1081 ASGFSKLNS

-1103 KSGSRKIQNSGK
+1103 KSGSKKIQTSAK
-1115 NAFKFKGAES
+1115 NAFQFKGAES

-1196 ASAASK
+1196 SSAASK

-1225 GKGANKL
+1225 GKGADKL

-1322 DGAKNVFAPQKS
+1322 DGAKNAFAPQKS

>member
-1 MGEYSTTIKTEMNV
+1 MAEYSTTIKTEMNV
-15 SGIDDLK
+15 SGLDDLK

-84 SSQFKGQ
+84 GSQFKGQ

-168 VKGMVNT
+168 VKSMVNG

-180 KERQSGQA
+180 QDRQRGQA

-197 HKNVKGAE
+197 HGTSGKA
-205 LTAQAK
+205 LTSASAK
-211 RASDATMRTAILA
+211 ANDQVLMTALQA
-224 GNDYTEAN
+224 GNSFSEAN

-244 EYSGSVGKTQKLLK
+244 VYSGNVNKTTHMLK
-258 GVFNIQDAN
+258 GIFNIQDAN
-267 ALNQREMEMLKTAIG
+267 ALSNREMEQFKTAVG
-282 NTGDMGKMNGA
+282 NVGDMGKMSGTL
-293 IAKSLNL
+293 AKSFNL
-300 VDGKITR
+300 LDGKITR
-307 AIRKEYKRE
+307 RIRAEYKKE

-337 QTAYR
+337 ETAYR
-342 GIDRYGNSGGI
+342 GIDNYGNSGGI
-353 SKASERF
+353 AKASERF

-369 SGKAAGGYMLS
+369 SVKEGSKDFVSQGMKTFGTEVAKGG
-380 EIMQGF
+380 GF
-386 SDGIAKG
+386 SDMLGNVSK
-393 GAFKNILGK
+393 AFTSKELLSNADKFATK
-402 LSGSFTDIDKLKS
+402 LSG
-415 NSKRIT
+415 
-421 DSLVGV
+421 V
-427 ANGIGE
+427 ANALGTGIKE
-433 GARII
+433 I
-438 APYAKAFSGGAW
+438 APYTKAFGGGAL

-463 IDGIKS
+463 IDEIKS

-483 KKLSDV
+483 KKLSDA
-489 ISTVGRFVGVA
+489 IGTIGRFVGVA

-513 AGLIGDSIKGLSS
+513 AGLIGDSIKGLTGLL
-526 IIPGL
+526 PGL
-531 SKSRSS
+531 SKAKVGKYGE
-537 SDSFFSKAT
+537 FSKAT
-546 STFSGAVDR
+546 TTFSSAVNR
-555 FASASSTAGM
+555 FAGASGVKNATGM
-565 TGDAGF
+565 VGDSLPGGFSKDSEGKYHRANGQYASEAEIAQLETRTGRRA
-571 GGADAK
+571 
-577 KYSTRSERLAAERAA
+577 LA
-592 EAEAKATAGNW
+592 AEAKASGGMFARISAKGAALQGIDGKGGAT
-603 FTRKGRALQNLEVN
+603 GRAASN
-617 GAETRVSKYDTGF
+617 AGF
-630 FSRNAGKVLAGI
+630 FRKTTGSFLSGI
-642 GGLGTKIGSS
+642 GSAGTTVQATKFGGALATATKGLSS
-652 ALVSSITAKAMPAIS
+652 V
-667 GIAKVG
+667 
-673 STLGKAGK
+673 GK
-681 FLGRGMPLMNGLFA
+681 FLGKGMPLMNGLFA

-709 SLARHKGVGQGVGT
+709 SLARHKGVGQGIGT

-857 LNKQNGIKKGN
+857 LNKQNGIKKGD

-907 KKSSGKSKAQRD
+907 KKSSGKSQAQKD

-937 ATQTEKA
+937 AAQTEKA

-969 TNDLKKQSKA
+969 TTDLKKQSKA

-1007 AKSGMNKAN
+1007 AKSGM
-1016 KTVKSGSK
+1016 
-1024 KIQNSGKNAFK
+1024 
-1035 FKTSK
+1035 
-1040 SGFNKLNSDAKSG
+1040 
-1053 TNKVNKTIK
+1053 NKVNKTIK

-1103 KSGSRKIQNSGK
+1103 RSGSRKIQNSGK

-1161 KAASSFSSQMSKMVS
+1161 KAASSFSSQMSKMAS

-1225 GKGANKL
+1225 GKGADKL

-1316 RYANGT
+1316 HYANGT
-1322 DGAKNVFAPQKS
+1322 DGAKNAFAPQKS
-1334 SSNPT
+1334 SGNPT

-1365 MIAIMPQATI
+1365 FIAIMPQATI

>member
-67 RAMSE
+67 RVMSE

-84 SSQFKGQ
+84 GSQFKGQ

-168 VKGMVNT
+168 VKSMVNT

-531 SKSRSS
+531 SKARSS
-537 SDSFFSKAT
+537 SDSVFSKAT
-546 STFSGAVDR
+546 SVFSSAVGRFTGTSGMNGAGGVGS
-555 FASASSTAGM
+555 ASANGAGQ
-565 TGDAGF
+565 F
-571 GGADAK
+571 N
-577 KYSTRSERLAAERAA
+577 TRSERLEAQ
-592 EAEAKATAGNW
+592 AEAKAAGGLLSRLSAKGASLQGLTAAGEA
-603 FTRKGRALQNLEVN
+603 GRLARN
-617 GAETRVSKYDTGF
+617 TGF
-630 FSRNAGKVLAGI
+630 FK
-642 GGLGTKIGSS
+642 
-652 ALVSSITAKAMPAIS
+652 
-667 GIAKVG
+667 
-673 STLGKAGK
+673 STAGK
-681 FLGRGMPLMNGLFA
+681 FLSGIGSAGTAVQATKFGGALATATKGLSSVGKFLGKGMPLMNGLFA

-709 SLARHKGVGQGVGT
+709 SLARHKGVGQGIGT

-907 KKSSGKSKAQRD
+907 KKSSGKSKAQKD

-937 ATQTEKA
+937 AAQTEKA

-1024 KIQNSGKNAFK
+1024 KIQNSGKDAFK

-1103 KSGSRKIQNSGK
+1103 RSGSRKIQNSGK

-1161 KAASSFSSQMSKMVS
+1161 KAASSFSSQMSKMAS

-1322 DGAKNVFAPQKS
+1322 DGAKDAFAPQKS
-1334 SSNPT
+1334 SGNPT

>member
-84 SSQFKGQ
+84 GNQFKGQ

-168 VKGMVNT
+168 VKGMVNG

-180 KERQSGQA
+180 QDRQRGQA

-197 HKNVKGAE
+197 HGTSGRA
-205 LTAQAK
+205 LTSASAK
-211 RASDATMRTAILA
+211 ANDQILMTALQA
-224 GNDYTEAN
+224 GNSFSEAN

-244 EYSGSVGKTQKLLK
+244 VYSGNVNKTTHMLK
-258 GVFNIQDAN
+258 GIFNIQDAN
-267 ALNQREMEMLKTAIG
+267 ALSDREMEQFKTAVG
-282 NTGDMGKMNGA
+282 NVGDMGKMSGTL
-293 IAKSLNL
+293 AKSFNL
-300 VDGKITR
+300 LDGKITR
-307 AIRKEYKRE
+307 RIRAEYKKE

-337 QTAYR
+337 ETAYR
-342 GIDRYGNSGGI
+342 GIDNYGNSGGI
-353 SKASERF
+353 AKASERF

-369 SGKAAGGYMLS
+369 SVKEGSKDFVSQVMKTFGTEVAKGG
-380 EIMQGF
+380 GF
-386 SDGIAKG
+386 SDMLGNVSKAFTSKG
-393 GAFKNILGK
+393 LLSNADKFAAK
-402 LSGSFTDIDKLKS
+402 LSG
-415 NSKRIT
+415 
-421 DSLVGV
+421 V
-427 ANGIGE
+427 ANALGTGIKE
-433 GARII
+433 IE
-438 APYAKAFSGGAW
+438 PYTKAFGGGAL

-463 IDGIKS
+463 IDEIKS

-513 AGLIGDSIKGLSS
+513 AGLISDSIKGLSS

-531 SKSRSS
+531 SKARSS
-537 SDSFFSKAT
+537 SDSVFSKAT
-546 STFSGAVDR
+546 SVFSGAVDR
-555 FASASSTAGM
+555 FAGTSGASSGLAESMGAVNSGKTNALSKGATIRGMANEAEMLAKTKTGIGAKLTGAKAFGLGATATVLEKAGGLRTAFSASK
-565 TGDAGF
+565 F
-571 GGADAK
+571 GGALTTATK
-577 KYSTRSERLAAERAA
+577 GLA
-592 EAEAKATAGNW
+592 
-603 FTRKGRALQNLEVN
+603 
-617 GAETRVSKYDTGF
+617 S
-630 FSRNAGKVLAGI
+630 
-642 GGLGTKIGSS
+642 
-652 ALVSSITAKAMPAIS
+652 
-667 GIAKVG
+667 
-673 STLGKAGK
+673 AGK
-681 FLGRGMPLMNGLFA
+681 FLSKGMPLMNGLFA

-709 SLARHKGVGQGVGT
+709 SLARHKGVGQGIGT

-760 GSMFGGTREPES
+760 GSRVGGTKEPES

-857 LNKQNGIKKGN
+857 LNKLNGIKKGN

-937 ATQTEKA
+937 AAQTEKA

-956 NGSKASS
+956 NGSKASN

-1024 KIQNSGKNAFK
+1024 KIQNSGKDAFK

-1053 TNKVNKTIK
+1053 MNKVNKTVK
-1062 SGSKKIQN
+1062 SGSKKVQN

-1103 KSGSRKIQNSGK
+1103 KSGSKKIQNSGK
-1115 NAFKFKGAES
+1115 NAFKFKGTAS
-1125 GFNSLNSQAK
+1125 GFDSLNSQAK
-1135 SGMNRVNSTIKSG
+1135 SGMSKVNSTIKSG
-1148 ASKWSSTIKSGIS
+1148 ASKWSSTIKSGVS

-1196 ASAASK
+1196 SSAASK

-1322 DGAKNVFAPQKS
+1322 DGAKNAFAPQKS
-1334 SSNPT
+1334 SGNPT

-1365 MIAIMPQATI
+1365 FIAIMPQATI

>member
-1 MGEYSTTIKTEMNV
+1 MAEYSTTIKTEMNV
-15 SGIDDLK
+15 SGLDDLK

-84 SSQFKGQ
+84 GNQFKGQ

-205 LTAQAK
+205 LTVQAK

-307 AIRKEYKRE
+307 AIRKEYKHE

-463 IDGIKS
+463 IDEIKS

-483 KKLSDV
+483 KKLSDA
-489 ISTVGRFVGVA
+489 IGTVGRFVGVA
-500 LTAGAAFKVLKGG
+500 LTAGAAFKVLKGSASLVG
-513 AGLIGDSIKGLSS
+513 DTLKGITKIVPGVSKTRSNGDSI
-526 IIPGL
+526 
-531 SKSRSS
+531 
-537 SDSFFSKAT
+537 FSKAA

-565 TGDAGF
+565 TGGF

-577 KYSTRSERLAAERAA
+577 KYSTRSERLAAERVAK
-592 EAEAKATAGNW
+592 AEAKATAGNW

-704 STKAG
+704 STKTG
-709 SLARHKGVGQGVGT
+709 SLARHKGVGQGIGT
-723 GVGATVGGAL
+723 GIGATVGGAL

-760 GSMFGGTREPES
+760 GSMFGGTKEPES

-857 LNKQNGIKKGN
+857 LNKQNGIKKGD

-907 KKSSGKSKAQRD
+907 KKSSGKSKAQKD

-937 ATQTEKA
+937 AAQTEKA

-1024 KIQNSGKNAFK
+1024 KIQNSGKDAFK

-1161 KAASSFSSQMSKMVS
+1161 KAASSFSSQMSKMAS

-1225 GKGANKL
+1225 GKGADKL

-1322 DGAKNVFAPQKS
+1322 DGAKNAFAPQKS
-1334 SSNPT
+1334 SGNPT

>member
-15 SGIDDLK
+15 SGLDDLK

-84 SSQFKGQ
+84 GSQFKGQ

-119 ASSGAQAAQKQAA
+119 ASSGAQATQKQAA

-168 VKGMVNT
+168 IKGMVT
-175 GWETL
+175 GGWQSL
-180 KERQSGQA
+180 KDQQQGQA

-205 LTAQAK
+205 LTSQAK

-232 GFAKQIY
+232 AIAKQIY

-244 EYSGSVGKTQKLLK
+244 VYSGNVNMTQHMLK
-258 GVFNIQDAN
+258 GIFNIQDAN
-267 ALNQREMEMLKTAIG
+267 ALGQRDMESLKMAVG
-282 NTGDMGKMNGA
+282 NIGDMGKMSGN
-293 IAKSLNL
+293 IAKSLNN

-307 AIRKEYKRE
+307 QIRAEYKRE
-316 TGHELGLNKTGT
+316 TGHALGKNKQG
-328 GYDWGAVSA
+328 GWEWGDVSA
-337 QTAYR
+337 ETAYR
-342 GIDRYGNSGGI
+342 AIDKYGNTGGLA
-353 SKASERF
+353 KASARY
-360 NSTLPGVLR
+360 NSTLPGMIRAGESASKYIV
-369 SGKAAGGYMLS
+369 SQVIDGFGK
-380 EIMQGF
+380 
-386 SDGIAKG
+386 GIAKG
-393 GAFKNILGK
+393 GAFKDVIGK
-402 LSGSFTDIDKLKS
+402 LSSKFTDFDQLGKDAK
-415 NSKRIT
+415 KIT
-421 DSLVGV
+421 NASIGV
-427 ANGIGE
+427 ANGIGV
-433 GARII
+433 AAKAI

-513 AGLIGDSIKGLSS
+513 AGLIDDSVKGLSS

-531 SKSRSS
+531 SKARSS
-537 SDSFFSKAT
+537 SDSVFSKAT
-546 STFSGAVDR
+546 SVFSSAVGRFTGTTGMNGAGGVGGV
-555 FASASSTAGM
+555 SANGAGQ
-565 TGDAGF
+565 F
-571 GGADAK
+571 N
-577 KYSTRSERLAAERAA
+577 TRSERLAAQ
-592 EAEAKATAGNW
+592 AEAKAASGLFSRLSAKGASLQGLTAAGEA
-603 FTRKGRALQNLEVN
+603 GRLARN
-617 GAETRVSKYDTGF
+617 TGF
-630 FSRNAGKVLAGI
+630 FKSTAGKLLSGI
-642 GGLGTKIGSS
+642 GSAGTAVQATKFGGALATATKGLSS
-652 ALVSSITAKAMPAIS
+652 V
-667 GIAKVG
+667 
-673 STLGKAGK
+673 GK
-681 FLGRGMPLMNGLFA
+681 FLGKGMPLMNGLFA

-709 SLARHKGVGQGVGT
+709 SLARHKGVGQGIGT

-760 GSMFGGTREPES
+760 GSMFGGTKQPES

-857 LNKQNGIKKGN
+857 LNKQNGIKKSD

-907 KKSSGKSKAQRD
+907 KKSSGKSKAQKD

-1024 KIQNSGKNAFK
+1024 KIQNSGKDAFK

-1040 SGFNKLNSDAKSG
+1040 SGFKKLNSDAKSG

-1090 QAKSGMNKVNSTV
+1090 QAKSGMNKV
-1103 KSGSRKIQNSGK
+1103 IQ
-1115 NAFKFKGAES
+1115 
-1125 GFNSLNSQAK
+1125 
-1135 SGMNRVNSTIKSG
+1135 
-1148 ASKWSSTIKSGIS
+1148 
-1161 KAASSFSSQMSKMVS
+1161 
-1176 TASSKAS
+1176 
-1183 AISSSLAKIGTAA
+1183 
-1196 ASAASK
+1196 
-1202 VKTLQSAINSLKSKT
+1202 
-1217 VTITANVK
+1217 
-1225 GKGANKL
+1225 
-1232 ATGTPGAKR
+1232 P
-1241 AFSQAF
+1241 
-1247 VPHYANGTTAG
+1247 
-1258 GHRGGMALVN
+1258 
-1268 DAGGSNWREAFM
+1268 
-1280 LPNGLMGLFPNQRNL
+1280 
-1295 NTVLPAGT
+1295 
-1303 QVLDGNST
+1303 
-1311 KKLFP
+1311 
-1316 RYANGT
+1316 
-1322 DGAKNVFAPQKS
+1322 
-1334 SSNPT
+1334 
-1339 IQINVTIQG
+1339 
-1348 NASAADANAIAN
+1348 
-1360 TIGEK
+1360 
-1365 MIAIMPQATI
+1365 

>member
-84 SSQFKGQ
+84 GNQFKGQ

-168 VKGMVNT
+168 VKGMVNG

-180 KERQSGQA
+180 QDRQRGQA

-197 HKNVKGAE
+197 HGTSGKA
-205 LTAQAK
+205 LTSASAK
-211 RASDATMRTAILA
+211 ANDQVLITALQA
-224 GNDYTEAN
+224 GNSFSQAN

-244 EYSGSVGKTQKLLK
+244 VYSGNVNKTTHMLK
-258 GVFNIQDAN
+258 GIFNIQDAN
-267 ALNQREMEMLKTAIG
+267 ALSDREMEQFKTAVG
-282 NTGDMGKMNGA
+282 NVGDMGKMSGT
-293 IAKSLNL
+293 IAKSFNL
-300 VDGKITR
+300 LDGKITR
-307 AIRKEYKRE
+307 RIRAEYKKE

-337 QTAYR
+337 ETAYR
-342 GIDRYGNSGGI
+342 GIDNYGNSGGI
-353 SKASERF
+353 AKASERF

-369 SGKAAGGYMLS
+369 SVKEGSKDFVSQVMTTFGTEVAKGG
-380 EIMQGF
+380 GF
-386 SDGIAKG
+386 SDMLGNVSKAFTSKG
-393 GAFKNILGK
+393 LLSNADKFATK
-402 LSGSFTDIDKLKS
+402 LSG
-415 NSKRIT
+415 
-421 DSLVGV
+421 V
-427 ANGIGE
+427 ANALGTGIKE
-433 GARII
+433 I
-438 APYAKAFSGGAW
+438 APYTKAFGGGAL

-463 IDGIKS
+463 IDEIKS

-483 KKLSDV
+483 KKLSDA
-489 ISTVGRFVGVA
+489 IGTIGRFVGVA

-531 SKSRSS
+531 SKARSS
-537 SDSFFSKAT
+537 SDSVFSKAT
-546 STFSGAVDR
+546 SVFSSAVGRFTGTSGMNGAGGVGG
-555 FASASSTAGM
+555 ASANGAGK
-565 TGDAGF
+565 F
-571 GGADAK
+571 N
-577 KYSTRSERLAAERAA
+577 TRSERLAAQ
-592 EAEAKATAGNW
+592 AEAKAAGGLFSRLSAKGASLQGLTAAGEA
-603 FTRKGRALQNLEVN
+603 GRLARN
-617 GAETRVSKYDTGF
+617 TGF
-630 FSRNAGKVLAGI
+630 FKSTAGKLLSGI
-642 GGLGTKIGSS
+642 GSAGTTVQATKFGGALATATKGLSS
-652 ALVSSITAKAMPAIS
+652 V
-667 GIAKVG
+667 
-673 STLGKAGK
+673 GK
-681 FLGRGMPLMNGLFA
+681 FLGKGMPLMNGLFA

-704 STKAG
+704 STKTG

-723 GVGATVGGAL
+723 GIGATVGGAL

-760 GSMFGGTREPES
+760 GSRVGGTKEPES

-907 KKSSGKSKAQRD
+907 KKSSGKSKAQKD

-937 ATQTEKA
+937 AAQTEKA

-963 RAAKKS
+963 RAANKS

-1322 DGAKNVFAPQKS
+1322 DGAKNAFAPQKS

>member
-84 SSQFKGQ
+84 GNQFKGQ

-197 HKNVKGAE
+197 HKNVKGTE

-450 SGVKDTFAVIKKG
+450 GGVKDTFAVIKKG
-463 IDGIKS
+463 IDEIKS

-513 AGLIGDSIKGLSS
+513 AGLISDSIKGLSS

-531 SKSRSS
+531 SKARSS
-537 SDSFFSKAT
+537 SDSVFSKAT
-546 STFSGAVDR
+546 SVFSGAVDR
-555 FASASSTAGM
+555 FAGTSGASSGLAESMGAVNSGKTNALSKGATIRGMANEAEMLAKTKTGIGAKLTGAKAFGLGATATVLEKAGGLRTAFSASK
-565 TGDAGF
+565 F
-571 GGADAK
+571 GGALTTATK
-577 KYSTRSERLAAERAA
+577 GLA
-592 EAEAKATAGNW
+592 
-603 FTRKGRALQNLEVN
+603 
-617 GAETRVSKYDTGF
+617 S
-630 FSRNAGKVLAGI
+630 
-642 GGLGTKIGSS
+642 
-652 ALVSSITAKAMPAIS
+652 
-667 GIAKVG
+667 
-673 STLGKAGK
+673 AGK
-681 FLGRGMPLMNGLFA
+681 FLSKGMPLMNGLFA

-709 SLARHKGVGQGVGT
+709 SLARHKGVGQGIGT

-760 GSMFGGTREPES
+760 GSRVGGTKEPES

-786 AQAAAQA
+786 VQAAAQA

-907 KKSSGKSKAQRD
+907 KKSSDKSKAQKD

-937 ATQTEKA
+937 AAQTEKA

-1024 KIQNSGKNAFK
+1024 KIQNSGKDAFK

-1225 GKGANKL
+1225 GKGADKL

-1280 LPNGLMGLFPNQRNL
+1280 LPNGLMGLFPNQRDL

-1322 DGAKNVFAPQKS
+1322 DGAKNAFAPQKS

>member
-84 SSQFKGQ
+84 GSQFKGQ

-463 IDGIKS
+463 IDEIKS
-469 VGSSIGKML
+469 VGSRIGKML

-531 SKSRSS
+531 SKARSS
-537 SDSFFSKAT
+537 SDSVFSKAT
-546 STFSGAVDR
+546 SVFSSAVGRFTGTSGMNGAGGVGG
-555 FASASSTAGM
+555 ASANGAGQ
-565 TGDAGF
+565 F
-571 GGADAK
+571 N
-577 KYSTRSERLAAERAA
+577 TRSERLAAQ
-592 EAEAKATAGNW
+592 AEAKAAGGLFSRLSAKGASLQGLTAAGEA
-603 FTRKGRALQNLEVN
+603 GRLARN
-617 GAETRVSKYDTGF
+617 TGF
-630 FSRNAGKVLAGI
+630 FKSTAGKLLSGI
-642 GGLGTKIGSS
+642 GSAGTAVQATKFGGALATATKGLSS
-652 ALVSSITAKAMPAIS
+652 V
-667 GIAKVG
+667 
-673 STLGKAGK
+673 GK
-681 FLGRGMPLMNGLFA
+681 FLGKGMPLMNGLFA

-709 SLARHKGVGQGVGT
+709 SLARHKGVGQGIGT

-738 PLGTIGGSMA
+738 PLGTIGGSIA
-748 GGWLGGKAGSWI
+748 GGWLGGKAGSWV
-760 GSMFGGTREPES
+760 GSLFGGTKSKSE
-772 KATKAQKKASAIAK
+772 KATASAKAVAK
-786 AQAAAQA
+786 AQSWAQSQHDKEQFVSNLGEMGLGAADAKS
-793 TKEKQDFA
+793 T
-801 SNMQQYGYDKMN
+801 
-813 ANELYSQISKG
+813 YSVMGKA
-824 SKSKSKSKQ
+824 SKSKSKKQ
-833 LSAMR
+833 QKALLDL
-838 MQEAIENGDA
+838 QDAIDSGNA
-848 DGIRKYQAQ
+848 DEIRKLSSQLKADQ
-857 LNKQNGIKKGN
+857 KKTNKKSGGKKASGNKKKSTSNVKSAVDKLNKQ
-868 EDATGRETKKLND
+868 D
-881 KRWKDAR
+881 
-888 KKNVKLDKDN
+888 
-898 WRNQNVSKT
+898 
-907 KKSSGKSKAQRD
+907 
-919 MDADYKAAQKH
+919 
-930 QRQMAKV
+930 
-937 ATQTEKA
+937 
-944 SKKSNSAKKKSS
+944 
-956 NGSKASS
+956 
-963 RAAKKS
+963 
-969 TNDLKKQSKA
+969 
-979 FNKALDGVGKNSKA
+979 KA
-993 DKNAKKSLDKVNST
+993 DSKKNAKALNDLNKKAKSGMSKAEKSTKSGAKKVQKAGSDAFKFKTSKSGFNKLNSD

-1024 KIQNSGKNAFK
+1024 KIQNSGKDAFK

-1161 KAASSFSSQMSKMVS
+1161 KSASSFSSQMSKMVS

-1196 ASAASK
+1196 AAAASK

-1225 GKGANKL
+1225 GKGADKL

-1322 DGAKNVFAPQKS
+1322 DGAKNAFAPQKS
-1334 SSNPT
+1334 SGNPT

-1365 MIAIMPQATI
+1365 FIAIMPQTTI

>member
-84 SSQFKGQ
+84 GSQFKGQ

-205 LTAQAK
+205 LTVQAK

-415 NSKRIT
+415 DSKRIT

-438 APYAKAFSGGAW
+438 APYVKTFSGGAW
-450 SGVKDTFAVIKKG
+450 GGVKDTFAVIKKG

-489 ISTVGRFVGVA
+489 ISTVGRFVGIA

-513 AGLIGDSIKGLSS
+513 AGLIGDSIKGL
-526 IIPGL
+526 IGLLPGL
-531 SKSRSS
+531 SKAKVGKYGE
-537 SDSFFSKAT
+537 FSKAT
-546 STFSGAVDR
+546 TTFSSAVNR
-555 FASASSTAGM
+555 FAGASGVKNATGM
-565 TGDAGF
+565 VGDSLPGGFSKDSEGKYHRANGQYASEAEIAQLETRTGRRA
-571 GGADAK
+571 
-577 KYSTRSERLAAERAA
+577 LA
-592 EAEAKATAGNW
+592 AEAKASGGMFARISAKGAALQGIDGKGGAT
-603 FTRKGRALQNLEVN
+603 GRAASN
-617 GAETRVSKYDTGF
+617 AGF
-630 FSRNAGKVLAGI
+630 FRKTTGSFLSGI
-642 GGLGTKIGSS
+642 GSAGTAVQATKFGGALATATKGLSS
-652 ALVSSITAKAMPAIS
+652 V
-667 GIAKVG
+667 
-673 STLGKAGK
+673 GK
-681 FLGRGMPLMNGLFA
+681 FLGKGMPLMNGLFA

-704 STKAG
+704 STKSG
-709 SLARHKGVGQGVGT
+709 SLARHKGVGQGIGT

-748 GGWLGGKAGSWI
+748 GGWLGGKAGSWV
-760 GSMFGGTREPES
+760 GSLFGGTKSKSE
-772 KATKAQKKASAIAK
+772 KATANAKAVAK
-786 AQAAAQA
+786 AQSWAQSQHDKEQFVSNLGEMGLGAADAKS
-793 TKEKQDFA
+793 T
-801 SNMQQYGYDKMN
+801 
-813 ANELYSQISKG
+813 YSVMGKA
-824 SKSKSKSKQ
+824 SKSKSKKQ
-833 LSAMR
+833 QKALLDL
-838 MQEAIENGDA
+838 QDAIDSGNA
-848 DGIRKYQAQ
+848 DEIRKLSSQLKADQ
-857 LNKQNGIKKGN
+857 KKTNKKSGGKKASGNKKKSTSNVKSAVDKLNKQ
-868 EDATGRETKKLND
+868 D
-881 KRWKDAR
+881 
-888 KKNVKLDKDN
+888 
-898 WRNQNVSKT
+898 
-907 KKSSGKSKAQRD
+907 
-919 MDADYKAAQKH
+919 
-930 QRQMAKV
+930 
-937 ATQTEKA
+937 
-944 SKKSNSAKKKSS
+944 
-956 NGSKASS
+956 
-963 RAAKKS
+963 
-969 TNDLKKQSKA
+969 
-979 FNKALDGVGKNSKA
+979 KA
-993 DKNAKKSLDKVNST
+993 DSKKNAKALNDLNKKAKSGMSKAEKSTKSGAKKVQKAGSDAFKFKTSKSGFNKLNSD

-1024 KIQNSGKNAFK
+1024 KTQNSGKNAFK

-1081 ASGFNKLNS
+1081 TSGFNKLNS

-1103 KSGSRKIQNSGK
+1103 KSGSKKIQNSAK

-1225 GKGANKL
+1225 GKGADKL

-1322 DGAKNVFAPQKS
+1322 DGAKNAFAPQKS

>member
-84 SSQFKGQ
+84 GNQFKGQ

-168 VKGMVNT
+168 VKSMVNT

-438 APYAKAFSGGAW
+438 APYVKTFSGGAW
-450 SGVKDTFAVIKKG
+450 GGVKDTFAVIKKG

-483 KKLSDV
+483 KKLSDA
-489 ISTVGRFVGVA
+489 IGTIGRFVGVA
-500 LTAGAAFKVLKGG
+500 LTAGAAFKVLKGSASLVG
-513 AGLIGDSIKGLSS
+513 DTLKDITKIVPGVSKTRSNGDSI
-526 IIPGL
+526 
-531 SKSRSS
+531 
-537 SDSFFSKAT
+537 FSKAA

-565 TGDAGF
+565 TGGF

-577 KYSTRSERLAAERAA
+577 KYSTRSERLAAERVA

-695 GVDVMTTMA
+695 GVDVMATMA
-704 STKAG
+704 STKTG
-709 SLARHKGVGQGVGT
+709 SLARHKGVGQGIGT
-723 GVGATVGGAL
+723 GFGATVGGAL

-760 GSMFGGTREPES
+760 GSMFGGTKEPES

-857 LNKQNGIKKGN
+857 LNKLNGIKKGN

-907 KKSSGKSKAQRD
+907 KKSSGKSKAQKD

-937 ATQTEKA
+937 AAQTEKA

-956 NGSKASS
+956 NGSKASN

-1024 KIQNSGKNAFK
+1024 KIQNSGKDAFK

-1103 KSGSRKIQNSGK
+1103 KSGSKKIQNSAK

-1202 VKTLQSAINSLKSKT
+1202 VKTLQSAIDSLKSKT

-1225 GKGANKL
+1225 GKGAKKL

-1322 DGAKNVFAPQKS
+1322 DGAKDAFAPQKS
-1334 SSNPT
+1334 SGNPT

-1365 MIAIMPQATI
+1365 FIAIMPQTTI

>member
-84 SSQFKGQ
+84 GNQFKGQ

-168 VKGMVNT
+168 VKGMVNG

-180 KERQSGQA
+180 QDRQRGQA

-197 HKNVKGAE
+197 HGTSGKA
-205 LTAQAK
+205 LTSASAK
-211 RASDATMRTAILA
+211 ANDQILMTALQA
-224 GNDYTEAN
+224 GNSFSEAN

-244 EYSGSVGKTQKLLK
+244 VYSGNVNKTTHMLK
-258 GVFNIQDAN
+258 GIFNIQDAN
-267 ALNQREMEMLKTAIG
+267 ALSDREMEQFKTAVG
-282 NTGDMGKMNGA
+282 NVGDMGKMSGT
-293 IAKSLNL
+293 IAKSFNL
-300 VDGKITR
+300 LDGKITR
-307 AIRKEYKRE
+307 RIRAEYKKE

-337 QTAYR
+337 ETAYR
-342 GIDRYGNSGGI
+342 GIDNYGNSGGI
-353 SKASERF
+353 AKASERF

-369 SGKAAGGYMLS
+369 SVKEGSKDFVSQVMKTFGTEVAKGG
-380 EIMQGF
+380 GF
-386 SDGIAKG
+386 SDMLGNVSKAFTSKG
-393 GAFKNILGK
+393 L
-402 LSGSFTDIDKLKS
+402 LSNADKFAARLS
-415 NSKRIT
+415 
-421 DSLVGV
+421 GV
-427 ANGIGE
+427 ANALGTGIKE
-433 GARII
+433 I
-438 APYAKAFSGGAW
+438 APYAKAFGGGTL

-463 IDGIKS
+463 IDEIKS

-483 KKLSDV
+483 KKLSDA
-489 ISTVGRFVGVA
+489 IGTIGRFVGVA

-531 SKSRSS
+531 SKARSS
-537 SDSFFSKAT
+537 SDSVFSKAT
-546 STFSGAVDR
+546 SVFSSAVGRFTGTSGMNGAGGVGG
-555 FASASSTAGM
+555 ASANGAGQ
-565 TGDAGF
+565 F
-571 GGADAK
+571 N
-577 KYSTRSERLAAERAA
+577 TRSERLAAQ
-592 EAEAKATAGNW
+592 AEAKAAGGLFSRLSAKGASLQGLTAAGEA
-603 FTRKGRALQNLEVN
+603 GRLARN
-617 GAETRVSKYDTGF
+617 TGF
-630 FSRNAGKVLAGI
+630 FK
-642 GGLGTKIGSS
+642 
-652 ALVSSITAKAMPAIS
+652 
-667 GIAKVG
+667 
-673 STLGKAGK
+673 STAGK
-681 FLGRGMPLMNGLFA
+681 FLSGIGSAGNAVQATKFGGALATATKGLSSVGKFLGKGMPLMNGLFA

-709 SLARHKGVGQGVGT
+709 SLARHKGVGQGIGT

-760 GSMFGGTREPES
+760 GSMFGGTKEPES

-857 LNKQNGIKKGN
+857 LNKQNGIKKGD

-907 KKSSGKSKAQRD
+907 KKSSGKSKAQKD

-937 ATQTEKA
+937 AAQTEKA

-993 DKNAKKSLDKVNST
+993 DKNAKNSLDKVNST

-1024 KIQNSGKNAFK
+1024 KIQNSGKDAFK

-1090 QAKSGMNKVNSTV
+1090 QARSGMNKVNSTV
-1103 KSGSRKIQNSGK
+1103 KSGSKKIQTSAK
-1115 NAFKFKGAES
+1115 NAFRFKGAES

-1161 KAASSFSSQMSKMVS
+1161 KATSSFSSQMSKMVS

-1196 ASAASK
+1196 SSAASK

-1225 GKGANKL
+1225 GKGADKL

-1322 DGAKNVFAPQKS
+1322 DGAKNAFAPQKS
-1334 SSNPT
+1334 SGNPT

-1365 MIAIMPQATI
+1365 FIAIMPQATI

>member
-84 SSQFKGQ
+84 GSQFKGQ

-168 VKGMVNT
+168 VKSMVNG

-180 KERQSGQA
+180 QDRQRGQA

-197 HKNVKGAE
+197 HGTSGKA
-205 LTAQAK
+205 LTSASAK
-211 RASDATMRTAILA
+211 ANDQVLMTALQA
-224 GNDYTEAN
+224 GNSFSEAN

-244 EYSGSVGKTQKLLK
+244 VYSGNVNKTTHMLK
-258 GVFNIQDAN
+258 GIFNIQDAN
-267 ALNQREMEMLKTAIG
+267 ALSNREMEQFKTAVG
-282 NTGDMGKMNGA
+282 NVGDMGKMSGTL
-293 IAKSLNL
+293 AKSFNL
-300 VDGKITR
+300 LDGKITR
-307 AIRKEYKRE
+307 RIRAEYKKE

-328 GYDWGAVSA
+328 GYDWGSVSA
-337 QTAYR
+337 ETAYR
-342 GIDRYGNSGGI
+342 GIDNYGNSGGI
-353 SKASERF
+353 AKASERF

-369 SGKAAGGYMLS
+369 SVKEGSKDFVSQVMKTFGTEVAKGG
-380 EIMQGF
+380 GF
-386 SDGIAKG
+386 SDMLGNVSKAFTSKG
-393 GAFKNILGK
+393 LLSNADKFAAK
-402 LSGSFTDIDKLKS
+402 LSG
-415 NSKRIT
+415 
-421 DSLVGV
+421 V
-427 ANGIGE
+427 ANALGTGIKE
-433 GARII
+433 IE
-438 APYAKAFSGGAW
+438 PYTKAFGGGAL

-463 IDGIKS
+463 IDEIKS
-469 VGSSIGKML
+469 VGSRIGKML

-531 SKSRSS
+531 SKARSN
-537 SDSFFSKAT
+537 SDGIFSKAT
-546 STFSGAVDR
+546 SVFSGAVDR
-555 FASASSTAGM
+555 FAGTSGASSGLAESMGAVNSGKTNALSKGATIRGMANEAEMLAKTKTGISAKLTGAKAFGLGATATVLEKAGGLRTAFSASK
-565 TGDAGF
+565 F
-571 GGADAK
+571 GGALTTATK
-577 KYSTRSERLAAERAA
+577 GLA
-592 EAEAKATAGNW
+592 
-603 FTRKGRALQNLEVN
+603 
-617 GAETRVSKYDTGF
+617 S
-630 FSRNAGKVLAGI
+630 
-642 GGLGTKIGSS
+642 
-652 ALVSSITAKAMPAIS
+652 
-667 GIAKVG
+667 
-673 STLGKAGK
+673 AGK
-681 FLGRGMPLMNGLFA
+681 FLSKGMPLMNGLFA

-709 SLARHKGVGQGVGT
+709 SLARHKGVGQGIGT

-760 GSMFGGTREPES
+760 GSMFGGTKEPES

-857 LNKQNGIKKGN
+857 LNKQNGIKKGD

-907 KKSSGKSKAQRD
+907 KKSSGKSKA
-919 MDADYKAAQKH
+919 
-930 QRQMAKV
+930 
-937 ATQTEKA
+937 
-944 SKKSNSAKKKSS
+944 
-956 NGSKASS
+956 
-963 RAAKKS
+963 AKKS

-993 DKNAKKSLDKVNST
+993 DKNAKNSLDKVNST

-1024 KIQNSGKNAFK
+1024 KIQNSGKDAFK

-1103 KSGSRKIQNSGK
+1103 KSGSKKIQNSGK
-1115 NAFKFKGAES
+1115 NVFKFKGAES

-1225 GKGANKL
+1225 GKGADKL

-1322 DGAKNVFAPQKS
+1322 DGAKNAFAPQKS
-1334 SSNPT
+1334 SGNPT

-1365 MIAIMPQATI
+1365 FIAIMPQATI

>member
-84 SSQFKGQ
+84 GNQFKGQ

-168 VKGMVNT
+168 VKGMVNG

-180 KERQSGQA
+180 QDRQRGQA

-197 HKNVKGAE
+197 HGTSGKA
-205 LTAQAK
+205 LTSASAK
-211 RASDATMRTAILA
+211 ANDQVLMTALQA
-224 GNDYTEAN
+224 GNSFSQAN

-244 EYSGSVGKTQKLLK
+244 VYSGNVNKTTHMLK
-258 GVFNIQDAN
+258 GIFNIQDAN
-267 ALNQREMEMLKTAIG
+267 ALSDREMEQFKTAVG
-282 NTGDMGKMNGA
+282 NVGDMGKMSGT
-293 IAKSLNL
+293 IAKSFNL
-300 VDGKITR
+300 LDGKITR
-307 AIRKEYKRE
+307 RIRAEYKKE

-337 QTAYR
+337 ETAYR
-342 GIDRYGNSGGI
+342 GIDNYGNSGGI
-353 SKASERF
+353 AKASERF

-369 SGKAAGGYMLS
+369 SVKEGSKDFVSQVMTTFGTEVAKGG
-380 EIMQGF
+380 GF
-386 SDGIAKG
+386 SDMLGNVSKAFTSKG
-393 GAFKNILGK
+393 LLSNADKFATK
-402 LSGSFTDIDKLKS
+402 LSG
-415 NSKRIT
+415 
-421 DSLVGV
+421 V
-427 ANGIGE
+427 ANALGTGIKE
-433 GARII
+433 I
-438 APYAKAFSGGAW
+438 APYTKAFGGGAL

-463 IDGIKS
+463 IDEIKS

-500 LTAGAAFKVLKGG
+500 LTAGAAFKVLKGS
-513 AGLIGDSIKGLSS
+513 ASLVGDTLKG
-526 IIPGL
+526 ITKIVPGL
-531 SKSRSS
+531 SKTRSNG
-537 SDSFFSKAT
+537 DSIFSKAA

-555 FASASSTAGM
+555 FSSASSTAGM
-565 TGDAGF
+565 TGGF

-709 SLARHKGVGQGVGT
+709 SLARHKGVGQSVGT

-760 GSMFGGTREPES
+760 GSMFGGTKEPES

-898 WRNQNVSKT
+898 WRNQNISKT

-944 SKKSNSAKKKSS
+944 SKKSNSAKTKSS

-1040 SGFNKLNSDAKSG
+1040 SGLNKLNSDAKSG

-1103 KSGSRKIQNSGK
+1103 KSGSKKIQNSAK

-1183 AISSSLAKIGTAA
+1183 AISSSLSKIGTAA

-1225 GKGANKL
+1225 GKGADKL

-1322 DGAKNVFAPQKS
+1322 DGAKNAFAPQKS

>member
-84 SSQFKGQ
+84 GSQFKGQ

-197 HKNVKGAE
+197 HGTSGKA
-205 LTAQAK
+205 LTSASAK
-211 RASDATMRTAILA
+211 ANDQVLMTALQA
-224 GNDYTEAN
+224 GNSFSQAN

-244 EYSGSVGKTQKLLK
+244 VYSGNVNKTTHMLK
-258 GVFNIQDAN
+258 GIFNIQDAN
-267 ALNQREMEMLKTAIG
+267 ALSDREMEQFKTAVG
-282 NTGDMGKMNGA
+282 NVGDMGKMSGT
-293 IAKSLNL
+293 IAKSFNL
-300 VDGKITR
+300 LDGKITR
-307 AIRKEYKRE
+307 RIRAEYKKE

-337 QTAYR
+337 ETAYR
-342 GIDRYGNSGGI
+342 GIDNYGNSGGI
-353 SKASERF
+353 AKASERF

-369 SGKAAGGYMLS
+369 SVKEGSKDFVSQVMTTFGTEVAKGG
-380 EIMQGF
+380 GF
-386 SDGIAKG
+386 SDMLGNVSKAFTSKG
-393 GAFKNILGK
+393 LLSNADKFATK
-402 LSGSFTDIDKLKS
+402 LSG
-415 NSKRIT
+415 
-421 DSLVGV
+421 V
-427 ANGIGE
+427 ANALGTGIKE
-433 GARII
+433 I
-438 APYAKAFSGGAW
+438 APYTKAFGGGAL

-463 IDGIKS
+463 IDEIKS

-483 KKLSDV
+483 KKLSDA
-489 ISTVGRFVGVA
+489 IGTIGRFVGVA

-531 SKSRSS
+531 SKARSS
-537 SDSFFSKAT
+537 SDSVFSKAT
-546 STFSGAVDR
+546 SVFSSAVGRFTGTSGMNGAGGVGG
-555 FASASSTAGM
+555 ASANGAGQ
-565 TGDAGF
+565 F
-571 GGADAK
+571 N
-577 KYSTRSERLAAERAA
+577 TRSERLAAQ
-592 EAEAKATAGNW
+592 AEAKAAGGLFSRLSAKGASLQGLTAASEA
-603 FTRKGRALQNLEVN
+603 GRLARN
-617 GAETRVSKYDTGF
+617 TGF
-630 FSRNAGKVLAGI
+630 FKSTAGKLLSGI
-642 GGLGTKIGSS
+642 GSAGTAVQATKFGGALTTATKGLSS
-652 ALVSSITAKAMPAIS
+652 V
-667 GIAKVG
+667 
-673 STLGKAGK
+673 GK
-681 FLGRGMPLMNGLFA
+681 FLGKGMPLMNGLFA
-695 GVDVMTTMA
+695 GVDVMATMA

-709 SLARHKGVGQGVGT
+709 SLARHKGVGQGIGT

-748 GGWLGGKAGSWI
+748 GGWLGGKAGSWV
-760 GSMFGGTREPES
+760 GSLFGGTKSKSE
-772 KATKAQKKASAIAK
+772 KATANAKAVAK
-786 AQAAAQA
+786 AQSWAQSQHDKEQFVSNLGEMGLGAADAKS
-793 TKEKQDFA
+793 T
-801 SNMQQYGYDKMN
+801 
-813 ANELYSQISKG
+813 YSVMGKA
-824 SKSKSKSKQ
+824 SKSKSKKQ
-833 LSAMR
+833 QKALLDL
-838 MQEAIENGDA
+838 QDAIDSGNA
-848 DGIRKYQAQ
+848 DEIRKLSSQLKSDQKKTNKKSGGKKASGNKKKSTSNVKSAVDK
-857 LNKQNGIKKGN
+857 LNKQ
-868 EDATGRETKKLND
+868 D
-881 KRWKDAR
+881 
-888 KKNVKLDKDN
+888 
-898 WRNQNVSKT
+898 
-907 KKSSGKSKAQRD
+907 
-919 MDADYKAAQKH
+919 
-930 QRQMAKV
+930 
-937 ATQTEKA
+937 
-944 SKKSNSAKKKSS
+944 
-956 NGSKASS
+956 
-963 RAAKKS
+963 
-969 TNDLKKQSKA
+969 
-979 FNKALDGVGKNSKA
+979 KA
-993 DKNAKKSLDKVNST
+993 DSKKNAKALNDLNKK
-1007 AKSGMNKAN
+1007 AKSGMSKAE
-1016 KTVKSGSK
+1016 KSTKSGAK
-1024 KIQNSGKNAFK
+1024 KVQKAGSDAFK

-1040 SGFNKLNSDAKSG
+1040 SGFNKLNSDAKSGMNKVNRTVKSGSKKIQNSGKNMFKFKPSKSGFNKLNSQAKSG

-1081 ASGFNKLNS
+1081 ASGFSKLNS

-1103 KSGSRKIQNSGK
+1103 KSGSKKIQNSTK

-1183 AISSSLAKIGTAA
+1183 AISSSLSKIGTAA

-1322 DGAKNVFAPQKS
+1322 DGAKNAFAPQKS

>member
-1 MGEYSTTIKTEMNV
+1 MAEYSTTIKTEMNV
-15 SGIDDLK
+15 SGLDDLK

-84 SSQFKGQ
+84 GSQFKGQ

-168 VKGMVNT
+168 VKGMVNG

-180 KERQSGQA
+180 QDRQRGQA

-197 HKNVKGAE
+197 HGTSGKA
-205 LTAQAK
+205 LTSASAK
-211 RASDATMRTAILA
+211 ANDQVLMTALQA
-224 GNDYTEAN
+224 GNSFSQAN

-244 EYSGSVGKTQKLLK
+244 VYSGNVNKTTHMLK
-258 GVFNIQDAN
+258 GIFNIQDAN
-267 ALNQREMEMLKTAIG
+267 ALSDREMEQFKTAVG
-282 NTGDMGKMNGA
+282 NVGDMGKMSGT
-293 IAKSLNL
+293 IAKSFNL
-300 VDGKITR
+300 LDGKITR
-307 AIRKEYKRE
+307 RIRAEYKKE

-337 QTAYR
+337 ETAYR
-342 GIDRYGNSGGI
+342 GIDNYGNSGGI
-353 SKASERF
+353 AKASERF

-369 SGKAAGGYMLS
+369 SVKEGSKDFVSQVMTTFGTEVAKGG
-380 EIMQGF
+380 GF
-386 SDGIAKG
+386 SDMLGNVSKAFTSKG
-393 GAFKNILGK
+393 LLSNADKFATK
-402 LSGSFTDIDKLKS
+402 LSG
-415 NSKRIT
+415 
-421 DSLVGV
+421 V
-427 ANGIGE
+427 ANALGTGIKE
-433 GARII
+433 I
-438 APYAKAFSGGAW
+438 APYTKAFGGGAL

-463 IDGIKS
+463 IDEIKS

-483 KKLSDV
+483 KKLSDA
-489 ISTVGRFVGVA
+489 IGTIGRFVGVA

-531 SKSRSS
+531 SKARSS
-537 SDSFFSKAT
+537 SDSVFSKAT
-546 STFSGAVDR
+546 SVFSSAVGRFTGTSGMNGAGGVGG
-555 FASASSTAGM
+555 ASANGAGQ
-565 TGDAGF
+565 F
-571 GGADAK
+571 N
-577 KYSTRSERLAAERAA
+577 TRSERLAAQ
-592 EAEAKATAGNW
+592 AEAKAAGGLFSRLSAKGASLQGLTAAGEA
-603 FTRKGRALQNLEVN
+603 GRLARN
-617 GAETRVSKYDTGF
+617 TGF
-630 FSRNAGKVLAGI
+630 FKSTAGKLLSGI
-642 GGLGTKIGSS
+642 GSAGTAVQATKFGGALATATKGLSS
-652 ALVSSITAKAMPAIS
+652 V
-667 GIAKVG
+667 
-673 STLGKAGK
+673 GK
-681 FLGRGMPLMNGLFA
+681 FLGKGMPLMNGLFA

-760 GSMFGGTREPES
+760 GSMFGGTKEPES

-857 LNKQNGIKKGN
+857 LNKQNGIKKGD

-907 KKSSGKSKAQRD
+907 KKSSGKSKAQKD

-937 ATQTEKA
+937 AAQTEKA

-969 TNDLKKQSKA
+969 TNDLRKQSKA

-1024 KIQNSGKNAFK
+1024 KIQNSGKDAFK

-1103 KSGSRKIQNSGK
+1103 KSGSKKIQNSAK

-1196 ASAASK
+1196 TSAASK

-1225 GKGANKL
+1225 GKGADKL

-1322 DGAKNVFAPQKS
+1322 DGAKNAFAPQKS
-1334 SSNPT
+1334 SGNPT

-1365 MIAIMPQATI
+1365 FIAIMPQTTI

>member
-62 SLEKL
+62 SLAKL

-84 SSQFKGQ
+84 GSQFKGQ

-145 KEATAMFSVG
+145 KEATAIFSVG

-168 VKGMVNT
+168 VKGMVT
-175 GWETL
+175 GGWQSL
-180 KERQSGQA
+180 KDQQQGQA

-197 HKNVKGAE
+197 HKNLKGAE
-205 LTAQAK
+205 LTSQAK

-232 GFAKQIY
+232 AIAKQIY

-244 EYSGSVGKTQKLLK
+244 VYSGNVNMTQHMLK
-258 GVFNIQDAN
+258 GIFNIQDAN
-267 ALNQREMEMLKTAIG
+267 ALGQRDMESLKMAVG
-282 NTGDMGKMNGA
+282 NIGDMGKMSGN
-293 IAKSLNL
+293 IAKSLNN

-307 AIRKEYKRE
+307 QIRAEYKRE
-316 TGHELGLNKTGT
+316 TGHALGKNKQG
-328 GYDWGAVSA
+328 GWEWGDVSA
-337 QTAYR
+337 ETAYR
-342 GIDRYGNSGGI
+342 AIDKYGNTGGLA
-353 SKASERF
+353 KASARY
-360 NSTLPGVLR
+360 NSTLPGMIRAGESASKYIV
-369 SGKAAGGYMLS
+369 SQVIDGFGK
-380 EIMQGF
+380 
-386 SDGIAKG
+386 GIAKG
-393 GAFKNILGK
+393 GAFKDVIGK
-402 LSGSFTDIDKLKS
+402 LSSKFTDFDQLGKDAK
-415 NSKRIT
+415 KIT
-421 DSLVGV
+421 NASIGV
-427 ANGIGE
+427 ANGIGV
-433 GARII
+433 AAKAI

-463 IDGIKS
+463 IDEIKS

-513 AGLIGDSIKGLSS
+513 AGLIGDSIKGLTGLL
-526 IIPGL
+526 PGL
-531 SKSRSS
+531 SKAKVGKYGE
-537 SDSFFSKAT
+537 FSKAT
-546 STFSGAVDR
+546 TTFSSAVNR
-555 FASASSTAGM
+555 FAGASGVKNATSMVGDSLPGGFSKDSEGKYHRANGQYASEAEIAQLETRTGRRALAAEAKVSGGMFARISAKGAALQGIDGKGGA
-565 TGDAGF
+565 TGRAASNASFFRKTTGSFLSGIGSVGTTLQATKF
-571 GGADAK
+571 GGA
-577 KYSTRSERLAAERAA
+577 L
-592 EAEAKATAGNW
+592 ATA
-603 FTRKGRALQNLEVN
+603 TKGL
-617 GAETRVSKYDTGF
+617 
-630 FSRNAGKVLAGI
+630 
-642 GGLGTKIGSS
+642 SS
-652 ALVSSITAKAMPAIS
+652 V
-667 GIAKVG
+667 
-673 STLGKAGK
+673 GK
-681 FLGRGMPLMNGLFA
+681 FVGKGMPLMNGLFA

-709 SLARHKGVGQGVGT
+709 SLSRHKGVGQGIGT

-748 GGWLGGKAGSWI
+748 GGWLGGKAGSWV
-760 GSMFGGTREPES
+760 GSLFGGTKSKSE
-772 KATKAQKKASAIAK
+772 KATANAKAVAK
-786 AQAAAQA
+786 AQSWAQSQHDKEQFVSNLGEMGLGAADAKS
-793 TKEKQDFA
+793 T
-801 SNMQQYGYDKMN
+801 
-813 ANELYSQISKG
+813 YSVMGKA
-824 SKSKSKSKQ
+824 SKSKSKKQ
-833 LSAMR
+833 QKALLDL
-838 MQEAIENGDA
+838 QDAIDSGNA
-848 DGIRKYQAQ
+848 DEIRKLSSQLKADQ
-857 LNKQNGIKKGN
+857 KKTNKKSGGKKASGNKKKSTSNVKSAVDKLNKQDKADSKKN
-868 EDATGRETKKLND
+868 TKALND
-881 KRWKDAR
+881 LN
-888 KKNVKLDKDN
+888 KK
-898 WRNQNVSKT
+898 
-907 KKSSGKSKAQRD
+907 
-919 MDADYKAAQKH
+919 
-930 QRQMAKV
+930 
-937 ATQTEKA
+937 
-944 SKKSNSAKKKSS
+944 
-956 NGSKASS
+956 
-963 RAAKKS
+963 
-969 TNDLKKQSKA
+969 
-979 FNKALDGVGKNSKA
+979 
-993 DKNAKKSLDKVNST
+993 
-1007 AKSGMNKAN
+1007 AKSGMRKAE
-1016 KTVKSGSK
+1016 KSTKSGAK
-1024 KIQNSGKNAFK
+1024 KVQKAGSDAFK

-1053 TNKVNKTIK
+1053 MNKVNRTVKSGSKKIQNSGKNMFKFKPSKSGFNKLNSQAKSGINKVNKTIK

-1070 SGKNMFKFKSS
+1070 SGQNM
-1081 ASGFNKLNS
+1081 
-1090 QAKSGMNKVNSTV
+1090 
-1103 KSGSRKIQNSGK
+1103 
-1115 NAFKFKGAES
+1115 FKFKGAES

-1196 ASAASK
+1196 SSAASK
-1202 VKTLQSAINSLKSKT
+1202 VKTLQSSINSLKSKT

-1225 GKGANKL
+1225 GKGAHKL

-1295 NTVLPAGT
+1295 STVLPAGT

-1322 DGAKNVFAPQKS
+1322 DGAKNAFAPQKS
-1334 SSNPT
+1334 SGNPT

>member
-84 SSQFKGQ
+84 GSQFKGQ

-244 EYSGSVGKTQKLLK
+244 EYSGSIGKTQKLLK

-393 GAFKNILGK
+393 GAFKNSLGK

-438 APYAKAFSGGAW
+438 TPYVKTFNGGAW
-450 SGVKDTFAVIKKG
+450 GGFKDTFAVIKKG
-463 IDGIKS
+463 IDEIKS

-500 LTAGAAFKVLKGG
+500 LTAGAAFKLLKGG

-531 SKSRSS
+531 SKARSS
-537 SDSFFSKAT
+537 SDSVFSKAT
-546 STFSGAVDR
+546 SVFSSAVGRFTGTSGMNGAGGVGG
-555 FASASSTAGM
+555 ASANGAGQ
-565 TGDAGF
+565 F
-571 GGADAK
+571 N
-577 KYSTRSERLAAERAA
+577 TRSERLAAQ
-592 EAEAKATAGNW
+592 AEAKAAGGLFSRLSAKGASLQGLTAAGEA
-603 FTRKGRALQNLEVN
+603 GRLARN
-617 GAETRVSKYDTGF
+617 TGF
-630 FSRNAGKVLAGI
+630 FKSTAGKLLSGI
-642 GGLGTKIGSS
+642 GSAGTAVQATKFGGALATATKGLSS
-652 ALVSSITAKAMPAIS
+652 V
-667 GIAKVG
+667 
-673 STLGKAGK
+673 GK
-681 FLGRGMPLMNGLFA
+681 FLGKGMPLMNGLFA

-709 SLARHKGVGQGVGT
+709 SLARHKGVGQGIGT

-748 GGWLGGKAGSWI
+748 GGWLGGKAGSWV
-760 GSMFGGTREPES
+760 GSLFGGTKSKSEKATANAKAVS
-772 KATKAQKKASAIAK
+772 KAQSWAQSQHDKEQFVSNLGEVGLGAADAKATYSAMGKAAKSKSKKQQKALLDLQDAIDSGNADEIKKLSDQLKADQKKPAKKSGGKKASA
-786 AQAAAQA
+786 
-793 TKEKQDFA
+793 
-801 SNMQQYGYDKMN
+801 SSG
-813 ANELYSQISKG
+813 
-824 SKSKSKSKQ
+824 
-833 LSAMR
+833 
-838 MQEAIENGDA
+838 
-848 DGIRKYQAQ
+848 
-857 LNKQNGIKKGN
+857 
-868 EDATGRETKKLND
+868 
-881 KRWKDAR
+881 
-888 KKNVKLDKDN
+888 
-898 WRNQNVSKT
+898 
-907 KKSSGKSKAQRD
+907 KKSSGKSKAQKD
-919 MDADYKAAQKH
+919 MDAEYKAAQKH
-930 QRQMAKV
+930 QREMAKV
-937 ATQTEKA
+937 AAQTEKA

-956 NGSKASS
+956 NSSKSSS

-993 DKNAKKSLDKVNST
+993 DKNAKKSLNKVNST
-1007 AKSGMNKAN
+1007 AKSGMNKAS

-1024 KIQNSGKNAFK
+1024 KIQNSGKDAFK

-1053 TNKVNKTIK
+1053 MNKVNKTVK
-1062 SGSKKIQN
+1062 SGSKKVQN

-1103 KSGSRKIQNSGK
+1103 KSGSKKIQNSGK
-1115 NAFKFKGAES
+1115 NAFKFKGTAS
-1125 GFNSLNSQAK
+1125 GFDSLNSQAK
-1135 SGMNRVNSTIKSG
+1135 SGMSKVNSTIKSG
-1148 ASKWSSTIKSGIS
+1148 ASKWSSTIKSGVS

-1196 ASAASK
+1196 SSAASK

-1322 DGAKNVFAPQKS
+1322 DGAKNAFAPQKS
-1334 SSNPT
+1334 SGNPT

-1365 MIAIMPQATI
+1365 FIAIMPQTTI

>member
-1 MGEYSTTIKTEMNV
+1 
-15 SGIDDLK
+15 
-22 KASAAIRELKEA
+22 
-34 AQGLSGFS
+34 
-42 GKVSGNSFNGYS
+42 
-54 DGAKRATD
+54 
-62 SLEKL
+62 
-67 RAMSE
+67 
-72 KTEAAMKTSTSG
+72 
-84 SSQFKGQ
+84 
-91 IDDINRATES
+91 
-101 YKKLE
+101 
-106 SAAKSAANAQKQS
+106 
-119 ASSGAQAAQKQAA
+119 
-132 EMSKTGQKLKDSF
+132 
-145 KEATAMFSVG
+145 
-155 MLGATAVMGLADG
+155 
-168 VKGMVNT
+168 
-175 GWETL
+175 
-180 KERQSGQA
+180 
-188 MWATSIQDA
+188 
-197 HKNVKGAE
+197 
-205 LTAQAK
+205 
-211 RASDATMRTAILA
+211 
-224 GNDYTEAN
+224 
-232 GFAKQIY
+232 
-239 SSDAG
+239 
-244 EYSGSVGKTQKLLK
+244 
-258 GVFNIQDAN
+258 
-267 ALNQREMEMLKTAIG
+267 
-282 NTGDMGKMNGA
+282 
-293 IAKSLNL
+293 
-300 VDGKITR
+300 
-307 AIRKEYKRE
+307 
-316 TGHELGLNKTGT
+316 
-328 GYDWGAVSA
+328 
-337 QTAYR
+337 
-342 GIDRYGNSGGI
+342 
-353 SKASERF
+353 
-360 NSTLPGVLR
+360 
-369 SGKAAGGYMLS
+369 
-380 EIMQGF
+380 
-386 SDGIAKG
+386 
-393 GAFKNILGK
+393 
-402 LSGSFTDIDKLKS
+402 
-415 NSKRIT
+415 
-421 DSLVGV
+421 
-427 ANGIGE
+427 
-433 GARII
+433 
-438 APYAKAFSGGAW
+438 
-450 SGVKDTFAVIKKG
+450 
-463 IDGIKS
+463 
-469 VGSSIGKML
+469 
-478 PEGSQ
+478 
-483 KKLSDV
+483 
-489 ISTVGRFVGVA
+489 
-500 LTAGAAFKVLKGG
+500 
-513 AGLIGDSIKGLSS
+513 
-526 IIPGL
+526 
-531 SKSRSS
+531 
-537 SDSFFSKAT
+537 
-546 STFSGAVDR
+546 
-555 FASASSTAGM
+555 M
-565 TGDAGF
+565 TGDGGF

-704 STKAG
+704 STKTG

-760 GSMFGGTREPES
+760 GSMFGGTKEPES
-772 KATKAQKKASAIAK
+772 KATKAQKKASVIAK

-857 LNKQNGIKKGN
+857 LNKQNGIKKGD

-907 KKSSGKSKAQRD
+907 QKSSGKSKAQKD

-937 ATQTEKA
+937 AAQTEKA

-1024 KIQNSGKNAFK
+1024 KIQNSGKDAFK

-1103 KSGSRKIQNSGK
+1103 KSGSKKIQTSAK

-1322 DGAKNVFAPQKS
+1322 DGAKDAFAPQKS
-1334 SSNPT
+1334 SGNPT

-1365 MIAIMPQATI
+1365 FIAIMPQTTI

>member
-84 SSQFKGQ
+84 GNQFKGQ

-168 VKGMVNT
+168 VKGMVNG

-180 KERQSGQA
+180 QDRQRGQA

-197 HKNVKGAE
+197 HGTSGKA
-205 LTAQAK
+205 LTSASAK
-211 RASDATMRTAILA
+211 ANDQVLMTALQA
-224 GNDYTEAN
+224 GNSFSQAN

-244 EYSGSVGKTQKLLK
+244 VYSGNVNKTTHMLK
-258 GVFNIQDAN
+258 GIFNIQDAN
-267 ALNQREMEMLKTAIG
+267 ALSDREMEQFKTAVG
-282 NTGDMGKMNGA
+282 NVGDMGKMSGT
-293 IAKSLNL
+293 IAKSFNL
-300 VDGKITR
+300 LDGKITR
-307 AIRKEYKRE
+307 RIRAEYKKE

-337 QTAYR
+337 ETAYR
-342 GIDRYGNSGGI
+342 GIDNYGNSGGI
-353 SKASERF
+353 AKASERF

-369 SGKAAGGYMLS
+369 SVKEGSKDFVSQVMTTFGTEVAKGG
-380 EIMQGF
+380 GF
-386 SDGIAKG
+386 SDMLGNVSKAFTSKG
-393 GAFKNILGK
+393 LLSNADKFATK
-402 LSGSFTDIDKLKS
+402 LSG
-415 NSKRIT
+415 
-421 DSLVGV
+421 V
-427 ANGIGE
+427 ANALGTGIKE
-433 GARII
+433 I
-438 APYAKAFSGGAW
+438 APYTKAFGGGAL

-463 IDGIKS
+463 IDEIKS

-483 KKLSDV
+483 KKLSDA
-489 ISTVGRFVGVA
+489 IGTIGRFVGVA

-513 AGLIGDSIKGLSS
+513 AGLIGDSIKGLTGLL
-526 IIPGL
+526 PGL
-531 SKSRSS
+531 SKAKVGKYGE
-537 SDSFFSKAT
+537 FSKAT
-546 STFSGAVDR
+546 TTFSSAVDR
-555 FASASSTAGM
+555 FAGASGVKNATGM
-565 TGDAGF
+565 VGDSLPGGFSKDSEGKYHRANGQYASEAEIAQLETRTGRRA
-571 GGADAK
+571 
-577 KYSTRSERLAAERAA
+577 LA
-592 EAEAKATAGNW
+592 AEAKASGGMFARISAKGAALQGIDGKDGAT
-603 FTRKGRALQNLEVN
+603 GRAASN
-617 GAETRVSKYDTGF
+617 AGF
-630 FSRNAGKVLAGI
+630 FRKTTGSLLSGI
-642 GGLGTKIGSS
+642 GSAGTAVQATKFGGALATATKGLSS
-652 ALVSSITAKAMPAIS
+652 V
-667 GIAKVG
+667 
-673 STLGKAGK
+673 GK
-681 FLGRGMPLMNGLFA
+681 FLGKGMPLMNGLFA

-709 SLARHKGVGQGVGT
+709 SLARHKGIGQGVGT

-738 PLGTIGGSMA
+738 PLGTVGGSMA
-748 GGWLGGKAGSWI
+748 GGWLGGKTGSWI
-760 GSMFGGTREPES
+760 GSMFGGTKEPES
-772 KATKAQKKASAIAK
+772 KATKAQKTASAIAK

-857 LNKQNGIKKGN
+857 LNKQNSIKKGD
-868 EDATGRETKKLND
+868 EDATVRETKKLND

-888 KKNVKLDKDN
+888 KKNVKLNKDN

-907 KKSSGKSKAQRD
+907 KKSS
-919 MDADYKAAQKH
+919 
-930 QRQMAKV
+930 
-937 ATQTEKA
+937 
-944 SKKSNSAKKKSS
+944 
-956 NGSKASS
+956 
-963 RAAKKS
+963 RAAKNSK
-969 TNDLKKQSKA
+969 NDLKKQSKE

-993 DKNAKKSLDKVNST
+993 DKNAKKSLNKVNST
-1007 AKSGMNKAN
+1007 AKSGMNKAS

-1024 KIQNSGKNAFK
+1024 KIQNSGKDAFK

-1103 KSGSRKIQNSGK
+1103 KSGSKKIQNSGK

-1225 GKGANKL
+1225 GKGADKL

-1322 DGAKNVFAPQKS
+1322 DGAKNAFAPQKS